1 MKNKIK
7 RVCALLLAI
16 MMLMTT
22 LSANVFAGT
31 IFTGTKED
39 TIYLSWQYYEYDK
52 TNKSYTAVSALEE
65 GKTYAARLMFHNN
78 PADEEQTIVGASLHT
93 EYDVEVV
100 NIPDAGEATKRSV
113 FCKLAASFTPNN
125 DGNGL
130 LIATYATADGF
141 WDDGDI
147 VTDGYFFEARF
158 TAKKAATSEELKT
171 LFKVSNESRMFDVN
185 KRSFTIVECPAFVAR
200 VKDGAADFFPT
211 TTAAK
216 IAENLV
222 GEYIDENGNAT
233 AVSGITVT
241 LPATGLVEGKNVVTA
256 SYNGYT
262 CDVTI
267 TVKPDTMTGI
277 SITHEPNMSYNS
289 GDKLN
294 LTGLVV
300 SAQYASGNTVE
311 LGSGVYATDPAK
323 NTELTVAEHN
333 GKRITVTVGSF
344 TAETTGVLTVSPA
357 NISGASIEDVGP
369 FEYTGEQIKPEP
381 AVSLNGKELVKDTDY
396 TLSYDNN
403 TNVTT
408 EAKVIVTAA
417 GTEYTGSAEKTFE
430 ITKATG
436 KLTLKVNNE
445 ENAVTITYGDSITF
459 TDGNGIAIGGG
470 NPSDV
475 VIYYKTTD
483 ESTGTVYDSTS
494 TQLNVGAYTFW
505 AVRSADDNHE
515 AATSNEVV
523 VTIVPRTVTNP
534 ALTIEGFAKG
544 SRKSDLTFTN
554 VTANLETPTGYNC
567 YEGTEATG
575 NPDNAGNFKVGTTYS
590 IAITLHPAANYAF
603 DELDPGYL
611 TVTINGGEEQ
621 EAKIEKGPE
630 FNGVSE
636 YQAVVT
642 ATTADKDEPTLDL
655 KDLSATYGDKLLNLK
670 LDSCSASFNGQPVEG
685 TFAWADE
692 YNAETP
698 VGDAGEQT
706 FNVVFTPAQQE
717 VYATVTG
724 TVKVNVAKK
733 QITFTKSDYEWK
745 SINDDPYTLDDYK
758 AMCFQ
763 YDKNEH
769 GIEPTCTNND
779 ISDLVEFEV
788 SSNNKSTNVIAA
800 TVTAKVLLK
809 DKYAK
814 NYKFD
819 KDNTNIQSATLKV
832 LPIVVNYDGE
842 YAHSVEVCYT
852 TSSVDIPLSAF
863 GLPDEVLND
872 TNNKYW
878 MRTDAVVA
886 GDVDVISGTPTS
898 FDEANRTLTLNL
910 KSSLTKDDAGKT
922 ASVTLGLK
930 VNNYETINPGVEEI
944 AGGEDKLFIL
954 KLTVKIIEKED
965 AGLEVFGIPKTMVYG
980 DTVRAGSPDGYYYT
994 VKKEGK
1000 NATFSAMI
1008 SDTAVV
1014 AFDDDEGLAAKGVG
1028 TATITCTYESDT
1040 TFATKTFT
1048 INVTPKGL
1056 TANVS
1061 HDPITYGDAAPT
1073 TGYSVEFEGLVNN
1086 NEIAEDAYTVDT
1098 EYTKGCKV
1106 DNYKFTCVL
1115 DTDKIKNYTIG
1126 NVTGELVVNPKS
1138 IAAPSVTI
1146 NNPTDKTYTGSPCVQ
1161 GVSVKDSEAKLTVDD
1176 ISVTYENNINV
1187 GTATIIYTG
1196 KNNYTGEI
1204 RKNFKITE
1212 ASITDDMIANIPSVT
1227 YDTKAHT
1234 PEVTVTFN
1242 GSKLT
1247 DADYTV
1253 SYSEDCINA
1262 GTATVTVTG
1271 KGNFTGTASKTFTI
1285 NKAGLT
1291 LNPCT
1296 ISELCT
1302 ETDLK
1307 TRTLPSDF
1315 FLAGETETGFSIKL
1329 TAVEGGDDIFAVAP
1343 AVVEGENKITFRLK
1357 NEVGA
1362 ATFTVTVTPV
1372 SGNYNGG
1379 SYALTISTHDRT
1391 DVSGSISFP
1400 DGSAV
1405 YTGTGIK
1412 YENATISGYSG
1423 TLRYGYTPN
1432 ASTGASLDASGLPLT
1447 VGTYTVAVTFNSD
1460 ASFGYKTATF
1470 TITKATPTGTPGYTK
1485 LETSGKTLADAKLT
1499 VGTIRPAGTIAWDLP
1514 LTTVLEDGKAY
1525 AWTFTPN
1532 DTHNYTILTGTLVP
1546 YVDDGMDYIPGVIGG
1561 NTGSFNFHDVSRLD
1575 YFYDAVKWAA
1585 ENGIASGTG
1594 RYTFSP
1600 NAVCTRAQTVTFL
1613 WRAAG
1618 SPLPRYRVCPFTDVQ
1633 PSDYYYNAVLWAVEQ
1648 GITTGLNATTF
1659 GPDVTVTRG
1668 QVATFL
1674 YRAASAAKPST
1685 FNPFTDVKTT
1695 AYNYN
1700 AILWAYDN
1708 RITTGTSDTTFSP
1721 DAYCTRAQIVTFLY
1735 RYYQGR

>member
-1 MKNKIK
+1 MKVRLK
-7 RVCALLLAI
+7 RVLALLLAAA
-16 MMLMTT
+16 MLASFCSVT
-22 LSANVFAGT
+22 VFAGEVAK
-31 IFTGTKED
+31 GTNGK
-39 TIYLSWQYYEYDK
+39 TIYLNWTYYSDK
-52 TNKSYTAVSALEE
+52 KVTNKVDSLEADTEYYARLGFSGNPIDQGALASICSFSLYGSFDTEKIEAESILSGDVTIQKNIIGNEFNLQWASPDGIINEDEELLAQGCLARICFKTKRAVS
-65 GKTYAARLMFHNN
+65 
-78 PADEEQTIVGASLHT
+78 
-93 EYDVEVV
+93 
-100 NIPDAGEATKRSV
+100 
-113 FCKLAASFTPNN
+113 
-125 DGNGL
+125 
-130 LIATYATADGF
+130 
-141 WDDGDI
+141 
-147 VTDGYFFEARF
+147 
-158 TAKKAATSEELKT
+158 SEELHG
-171 LFKVSNESRMFDVN
+171 LFKVNAKLSSGEETNIGDGVIGNPRL
-185 KRSFTIVECPAFVAR
+185 FTIVECPAFVAR
-200 VKDGAADFFPT
+200 LADNAPDFFPT
-211 TTAAK
+211 TTAEK

-233 AVSGITVT
+233 AVSGFTVT
-241 LPATGLVEGKNVVTA
+241 LPAAGLVEGENVVTA

-300 SAQYASGNTVE
+300 SAQYASGDTVE

-333 GKRITVTVGSF
+333 GKHITVKVGSF
-344 TAETTGVLTVSPA
+344 TAETIGTLTVNPA
-357 NISGASIEDVGP
+357 DISGASIEDVGP

-408 EAKVIVTAA
+408 EAKVIVNAA
-417 GTEYTGSAEKTFE
+417 GTEYTGSAEKNFE
-430 ITKATG
+430 IKKATG
-436 KLTLKVNNE
+436 KLTLKVNNK
-445 ENAVTITYGDSITF
+445 ENAVTITYGDSIMF

-470 NPSDV
+470 NPSNV

-523 VTIVPRTVTNP
+523 VTIVPRPIANPTATITN
-534 ALTIEGFAKG
+534 FVKG
-544 SRKSDLTFTN
+544 QRIFDLKVETTTPGLN
-554 VTANLETPTGYNC
+554 VNYTC
-567 YEGTEATG
+567 YEGTDTSGIPLGSSEKFKADTFYTIVISLEAATNYVIDNTQTLSVTVNDGVAQQAAITPSMFAGAYEASVTVQTAGKDTLAVLLTPGTTPKAHYGMKLSDLSFTG
-575 NPDNAGNFKVGTTYS
+575 GTVIVAGDASKTPVDGRFEWVNPNEDVGDPTVYDGTPEPYGRAFAAKFVPTDSENYAELSLNVRVPVHKATISIYDIKDWDYTVAFQYDGNEHKVELVIPEDLQGRIKVEYENNTATDVGTRTATATISALDDVHYAIYESVTTRKLDWAIVKGDLTPTDAEKSVLFGTKEVTVTPADFGLTQDGIKIEVTHAGNS
-590 IAITLHPAANYAF
+590 LITGYLPSDDMRSVTFMLRDTDKTDAANNAS
-603 DELDPGYL
+603 D
-611 TVTINGGEEQ
+611 
-621 EAKIEKGPE
+621 
-630 FNGVSE
+630 
-636 YQAVVT
+636 T
-642 ATTADKDEPTLDL
+642 ATLKFSSANYNEASGTLTIKIIDKNTDADTLKIDV
-655 KDLSATYGDKLLNLK
+655 
-670 LDSCSASFNGQPVEG
+670 P
-685 TFAWADE
+685 
-692 YNAETP
+692 
-698 VGDAGEQT
+698 
-706 FNVVFTPAQQE
+706 
-717 VYATVTG
+717 ATVT
-724 TVKVNVAKK
+724 
-733 QITFTKSDYEWK
+733 
-745 SINDDPYTLDDYK
+745 
-758 AMCFQ
+758 
-763 YDKNEH
+763 
-769 GIEPTCTNND
+769 
-779 ISDLVEFEV
+779 
-788 SSNNKSTNVIAA
+788 
-800 TVTAKVLLK
+800 
-809 DKYAK
+809 
-814 NYKFD
+814 
-819 KDNTNIQSATLKV
+819 
-832 LPIVVNYDGE
+832 
-842 YAHSVEVCYT
+842 
-852 TSSVDIPLSAF
+852 
-863 GLPDEVLND
+863 
-872 TNNKYW
+872 
-878 MRTDAVVA
+878 
-886 GDVDVISGTPTS
+886 
-898 FDEANRTLTLNL
+898 
-910 KSSLTKDDAGKT
+910 
-922 ASVTLGLK
+922 
-930 VNNYETINPGVEEI
+930 
-944 AGGEDKLFIL
+944 
-954 KLTVKIIEKED
+954 
-965 AGLEVFGIPKTMVYG
+965 YG
-980 DTVRAGSPDGYYYT
+980 DTVTPSVGESKPAGAGNVTFKFFDEDNHEVLTTAQPFDAGTYKVTASCESESTIYT
-994 VKKEGK
+994 AE
-1000 NATFSAMI
+1000 ATFTVEPREIEAK
-1008 SDTAVV
+1008 DV
-1014 AFDDDEGLAAKGVG
+1014 AFDKELTYTGNELTQTVTVTVNGKTLTVG
-1028 TATITCTYESDT
+1028 TDYTVSDLTGTEPGSYPVTVAGTGNYTGTVTKSFEIAKADISSAEITYDAGPYGYTGKEWKPEVAVSFNDAALTADTDYTVSYENNINAGTAKIIITGIGDHFTGST
-1040 TFATKTFT
+1040 EKTFT
-1048 INVTPKGL
+1048 INSAEISGCTF
-1056 TANVS
+1056 A
-1061 HDPITYGDAAPT
+1061 PIAD
-1073 TGYSVEFEGLVNN
+1073 
-1086 NEIAEDAYTVDT
+1086 
-1098 EYTKGCKV
+1098 
-1106 DNYKFTCVL
+1106 
-1115 DTDKIKNYTIG
+1115 
-1126 NVTGELVVNPKS
+1126 
-1138 IAAPSVTI
+1138 
-1146 NNPTDKTYTGSPCVQ
+1146 
-1161 GVSVKDSEAKLTVDD
+1161 
-1176 ISVTYENNINV
+1176 VTYN
-1187 GTATIIYTG
+1187 
-1196 KNNYTGEI
+1196 
-1204 RKNFKITE
+1204 
-1212 ASITDDMIANIPSVT
+1212 
-1227 YDTKAHT
+1227 TKAHT
-1234 PEVTVTFN
+1234 PEVTVAISGRTLEAD
-1242 GSKLT
+1242 K
-1247 DADYTV
+1247 DYTV
-1253 SYSEDCINA
+1253 SYASNINA

-1485 LETSGKTLADAKLT
+1485 LESSGKTLADAKLT

-1525 AWTFTPN
+1525 AWTFTPA
-1532 DTHNYTILTGTLVP
+1532 DTHNYTILTGTLIP

>member
-100 NIPDAGEATKRSV
+100 NIPDAGEATKQSV

-611 TVTINGGEEQ
+611 TVTINGEEQ
-621 EAKIEKGPE
+621 KAKIEKGPE

-832 LPIVVNYDGE
+832 LPIVVEGTGE

-898 FDEANRTLTLNL
+898 FVEATRTLTLNL
-910 KSSLTKDDAGKT
+910 ASLTKDDAGKT

-930 VNNYETINPGVEEI
+930 VNNYETTNTGVEEI
-944 AGGEDKLFIL
+944 AGGEEKLFIL

-1061 HDPITYGDAAPT
+1061 HDPIIYGDAAPT

-1086 NEIAEDAYTVDT
+1086 DEIAEDAYTVDT

-1146 NNPTDKTYTGSPCVQ
+1146 NDPTDKTYTGSPCVQ

-1227 YDTKAHT
+1227 YNTKPHT
-1234 PEVTVTFN
+1234 PEVTVTFE
-1242 GSKLT
+1242 GSPLEAGK
-1247 DADYTV
+1247 DYDVAYTNNI
-1253 SYSEDCINA
+1253 YA

-1271 KGNFTGTASKTFTI
+1271 KGNFTGTASKNFAIAQAYLSVENQTVTHFR
-1285 NKAGLT
+1285 
-1291 LNPCT
+1291 
-1296 ISELCT
+1296 T
-1302 ETDLK
+1302 ETDAK
-1307 TRTLPSDF
+1307 SYAVPADM
-1315 FLAGETETGFSIKL
+1315 FLADEKETGFTI
-1329 TAVEGGDDIFAVAP
+1329 TVTDYDGDEIFTTAP
-1343 AVVEGENKITFRLK
+1343 AVNGTNVNYQLNGTVGTAFVEVKVKPDSSNYANASFTLTFVVNDKEN
-1357 NEVGA
+1357 
-1362 ATFTVTVTPV
+1362 
-1372 SGNYNGG
+1372 
-1379 SYALTISTHDRT
+1379 
-1391 DVSGSISFP
+1391 VSGSISFP

-1525 AWTFTPN
+1525 AWTFTPA

-1618 SPLPRYRVCPFTDVQ
+1618 SPLPRYRVCPFTDVK

-1695 AYNYN
+1695 AYNYD

>member
-1 MKNKIK
+1 
-7 RVCALLLAI
+7 
-16 MMLMTT
+16 MMLMST
-22 LSANVFAGT
+22 LSLNVFAGSV
-31 IFTGTKED
+31 IPGTKDEK
-39 TIYLSWQYYEYDK
+39 IHLGWKYFEYDED
-52 TNKSYTAVSALEE
+52 NEAAGAAVQALEA
-65 GKTYAARLMFHNN
+65 GKTYCVRLAFFDN
-78 PADEEQTIVGASLHT
+78 PSDENSTVTGATISVR
-93 EYDVEVV
+93 YDAEAV
-100 NIPDAGEATKRSV
+100 NIPDTGEATVNSV
-113 FCKLAASFTPNN
+113 FYEYQGTFIPNN

-130 LIATYATADGF
+130 LTITLATTSGIRTNRGKLVTAGN
-141 WDDGDI
+141 
-147 VTDGYFFEARF
+147 FFEAVF
-158 TAKKAATSEELKT
+158 EAKKTVTEDELKT
-171 LFKVSNESRMFDVN
+171 LFHLGSETNMIFDVN
-185 KRSFTIVECPAFVAR
+185 EKDFTIVECPAFTAR
-200 VKDGAADFFPT
+200 VKDGAADFFP

-222 GEYIDENGNAT
+222 GEYIDENGNVT
-233 AVSGITVT
+233 AVSDFTVT
-241 LPATGLVEGKNVVTA
+241 LPAAGLVKGENVVKV

-300 SAQYASGNTVE
+300 SAQYASGDTVE

-333 GKRITVTVGSF
+333 GKHITVKVGSF
-344 TAETTGVLTVSPA
+344 TAETTGVLTVRPA
-357 NISGASIEDVGP
+357 DISGASIAAVGP
-369 FEYTGEQIKPEP
+369 FEYDNGNEIKPTP
-381 AVSLNGKELVKDTDY
+381 AITLGEKTLENGVDY
-396 TLSYDNN
+396 DLSYENN
-403 TNVTT
+403 INVGTATLTATGKGEYQGTVSTT
-408 EAKVIVTAA
+408 
-417 GTEYTGSAEKTFE
+417 FQ

-436 KLTLKVNNE
+436 NLTLKVNNE
-445 ENAVTITYGDSITF
+445 ESAVTITYGSAMTF
-459 TDGNGIAIGGG
+459 TDGNGMVVGVTK
-470 NPSDV
+470 PSDI
-475 VIYYKTTD
+475 VIHYKTD
-483 ESTGTVYDSTS
+483 GIDDAVYEISS
-494 TQLNVGAYTFW
+494 GRLNVGTYTFW
-505 AVRSADDNHE
+505 LTRSADDNHE

-523 VTIVPRTVTNP
+523 VTIVPRPIANPTATITN
-534 ALTIEGFAKG
+534 FVKG
-544 SRKSDLTFTN
+544 QRIFDLKVETTTPGLN
-554 VTANLETPTGYNC
+554 VNYTC
-567 YEGTEATG
+567 YEGTDTSGSPLGSSEKFKTDTFYTIVISLEAATNYVIDNTQTLSVTVNDGAVQQAAITPSLFAGAYEASVTVQTAGKDTLAVLLTPGTTPNAHYGMKLSDLSFTGGTVIVAGDANKTPVDGRFEWVNPNEDVG
-575 NPDNAGNFKVGTTYS
+575 NPTVYTGTSEPYGRAFAAKFVPTDSENYAELSLNVRVHVHKATISISGINSWNYTEAFKYDGTVHTVELVIPEDLQGKIKVDYENNTATDVNTYKAAATISAVDDAHYAIYESVTTRELDWAIVKGDLAPTDAEKSVLFGTKEVTVTPADFGLTQDGIKIEVTHAGNS
-590 IAITLHPAANYAF
+590 LITGYLPSDDMRSVTFMLRDTDKTDAANNAS
-603 DELDPGYL
+603 D
-611 TVTINGGEEQ
+611 
-621 EAKIEKGPE
+621 
-630 FNGVSE
+630 
-636 YQAVVT
+636 T
-642 ATTADKDEPTLDL
+642 ATLKFSSANYNETSGNTLTIKIINKRTDTEKL
-655 KDLSATYGDKLLNLK
+655 QIDVPATVTYGD
-670 LDSCSASFNGQPVEG
+670 
-685 TFAWADE
+685 
-692 YNAETP
+692 
-698 VGDAGEQT
+698 
-706 FNVVFTPAQQE
+706 
-717 VYATVTG
+717 TVTPSVG
-724 TVKVNVAKK
+724 ESKPAGAGDV
-733 QITFTKSDYEWK
+733 TFK
-745 SINDDPYTLDDYK
+745 
-758 AMCFQ
+758 F
-763 YDKNEH
+763 
-769 GIEPTCTNND
+769 
-779 ISDLVEFEV
+779 
-788 SSNNKSTNVIAA
+788 
-800 TVTAKVLLK
+800 
-809 DKYAK
+809 
-814 NYKFD
+814 FD
-819 KDNTNIQSATLKV
+819 KDN
-832 LPIVVNYDGE
+832 
-842 YAHSVEVCYT
+842 H
-852 TSSVDIPLSAF
+852 
-863 GLPDEVLND
+863 EVL
-872 TNNKYW
+872 T
-878 MRTDAVVA
+878 TAQ
-886 GDVDVISGTPTS
+886 P
-898 FDEANRTLTLNL
+898 F
-910 KSSLTKDDAGKT
+910 DAGTYKVT
-922 ASVTLGLK
+922 ASC
-930 VNNYETINPGVEEI
+930 ESESTI
-944 AGGEDKLFIL
+944 
-954 KLTVKIIEKED
+954 
-965 AGLEVFGIPKTMVYG
+965 
-980 DTVRAGSPDGYYYT
+980 YT
-994 VKKEGK
+994 AE
-1000 NATFSAMI
+1000 ATFTVEPREIEAK
-1008 SDTAVV
+1008 DV
-1014 AFDDDEGLAAKGVG
+1014 AFDK
-1028 TATITCTYESDT
+1028 
-1040 TFATKTFT
+1040 
-1048 INVTPKGL
+1048 
-1056 TANVS
+1056 
-1061 HDPITYGDAAPT
+1061 
-1073 TGYSVEFEGLVNN
+1073 
-1086 NEIAEDAYTVDT
+1086 
-1098 EYTKGCKV
+1098 
-1106 DNYKFTCVL
+1106 
-1115 DTDKIKNYTIG
+1115 
-1126 NVTGELVVNPKS
+1126 EL
-1138 IAAPSVTI
+1138 
-1146 NNPTDKTYTGSPCVQ
+1146 TYTGNELTQTVTVTVN
-1161 GVSVKDSEAKLTVDD
+1161 GKTLTVGTDYTVSDLTGTEPGSYPVTVAGTGNYTGTVTKSFEIAKAD
-1176 ISVTYENNINV
+1176 ISSAEITYDA
-1187 GTATIIYTG
+1187 GPYGYTG
-1196 KNNYTGEI
+1196 KEW
-1204 RKNFKITE
+1204 K
-1212 ASITDDMIANIPSVT
+1212 
-1227 YDTKAHT
+1227 
-1234 PEVTVTFN
+1234 PEVAVSFN
-1242 GSKLT
+1242 VAALT
-1247 DADYTV
+1247 ADTDYTV
-1253 SYSEDCINA
+1253 SYENNINA

-1412 YENATISGYSG
+1412 YENATISGHSG

-1648 GITTGLNATTF
+1648 GITTGLNVTTF

-1674 YRAASAAKPST
+1674 YRAASAAKPNT
-1685 FNPFTDVKTT
+1685 FNPFADVKTT

>member
-1 MKNKIK
+1 
-7 RVCALLLAI
+7 
-16 MMLMTT
+16 
-22 LSANVFAGT
+22 
-31 IFTGTKED
+31 
-39 TIYLSWQYYEYDK
+39 
-52 TNKSYTAVSALEE
+52 
-65 GKTYAARLMFHNN
+65 
-78 PADEEQTIVGASLHT
+78 
-93 EYDVEVV
+93 
-100 NIPDAGEATKRSV
+100 
-113 FCKLAASFTPNN
+113 
-125 DGNGL
+125 
-130 LIATYATADGF
+130 
-141 WDDGDI
+141 
-147 VTDGYFFEARF
+147 
-158 TAKKAATSEELKT
+158 
-171 LFKVSNESRMFDVN
+171 MFDVN

-611 TVTINGGEEQ
+611 TVTINGEEQ
-621 EAKIEKGPE
+621 KAKIEKGPE

-832 LPIVVNYDGE
+832 LPIVVEGTGE

-898 FDEANRTLTLNL
+898 FVEATRTLTLNL
-910 KSSLTKDDAGKT
+910 ASLTKDDAGKT

-930 VNNYETINPGVEEI
+930 VNNYETTNTGVEEI
-944 AGGEDKLFIL
+944 AGGEEKLFIL

-1061 HDPITYGDAAPT
+1061 HDPIIYGDAAPT

-1086 NEIAEDAYTVDT
+1086 DEIAEDAYTVDT

-1146 NNPTDKTYTGSPCVQ
+1146 NDPTDKTYTGSPCVQ

-1227 YDTKAHT
+1227 YNTKPHT
-1234 PEVTVTFN
+1234 PEVTVTFE
-1242 GSKLT
+1242 GSPLEAGK
-1247 DADYTV
+1247 DYDVAYTNNI
-1253 SYSEDCINA
+1253 YA

-1271 KGNFTGTASKTFTI
+1271 KGNFTGTASKNFAIAQAYLSVENQTVTHFR
-1285 NKAGLT
+1285 
-1291 LNPCT
+1291 
-1296 ISELCT
+1296 T
-1302 ETDLK
+1302 ETDAK
-1307 TRTLPSDF
+1307 SYAVPADM
-1315 FLAGETETGFSIKL
+1315 FLADEKETGFTI
-1329 TAVEGGDDIFAVAP
+1329 TVTDYDGDEIFTTAP
-1343 AVVEGENKITFRLK
+1343 AVNGTNVNYQLNGTVGTAFVEVKVKPDSSNYANASFTLTFVVNDKEN
-1357 NEVGA
+1357 
-1362 ATFTVTVTPV
+1362 
-1372 SGNYNGG
+1372 
-1379 SYALTISTHDRT
+1379 
-1391 DVSGSISFP
+1391 VSGSISFP

-1525 AWTFTPN
+1525 AWTFTPA

-1618 SPLPRYRVCPFTDVQ
+1618 SPLPRYRVCPFTDVK

-1695 AYNYN
+1695 AYNYD

>member
-1 MKNKIK
+1 
-7 RVCALLLAI
+7 
-16 MMLMTT
+16 MMLMST
-22 LSANVFAGT
+22 LSLNVFAGSV
-31 IFTGTKED
+31 IPGTKDEK
-39 TIYLSWQYYEYDK
+39 IHLGWKYFEYDED
-52 TNKSYTAVSALEE
+52 NEAAGAAVQALEA
-65 GKTYAARLMFHNN
+65 GKTYCVRLAFFDN
-78 PADEEQTIVGASLHT
+78 PSDENSTVTGATISVR
-93 EYDVEVV
+93 YDAEAV
-100 NIPDAGEATKRSV
+100 NIPDTGEATVNSV
-113 FCKLAASFTPNN
+113 FYEYQGTFIPNN

-130 LIATYATADGF
+130 LTITLATTSGIRTNRGKLVTAGN
-141 WDDGDI
+141 
-147 VTDGYFFEARF
+147 FFEAVF
-158 TAKKAATSEELKT
+158 EAKKTVTEDELKT
-171 LFKVSNESRMFDVN
+171 LFHLGSETNMIFDVN
-185 KRSFTIVECPAFVAR
+185 EKDFTIVECPAFTAR

-445 ENAVTITYGDSITF
+445 ENAVTITYGNSITF

-523 VTIVPRTVTNP
+523 VTIVSRPITNP
-534 ALTIEGFAKG
+534 VVTITNFVKGEKAFDLDVDTTTPGLRVGYSCYDPDGNRLGSTDKFKADTTYTIEIGLEAYENYVIDTTQK
-544 SRKSDLTFTN
+544 LT
-554 VTANLETPTGYNC
+554 Y
-567 YEGTEATG
+567 
-575 NPDNAGNFKVGTTYS
+575 
-590 IAITLHPAANYAF
+590 
-603 DELDPGYL
+603 
-611 TVTINGGEEQ
+611 TINGGESLTADIVEG
-621 EAKIEKGPE
+621 IPV
-630 FNGVSE
+630 NGVTT
-636 YQAVVT
+636 YKAVVT
-642 ATTADKDEPTLDL
+642 ATTAGKDTLAVL
-655 KDLSATYGDKLLNLK
+655 LTPGTTPNAHYGMKLSDLS
-670 LDSCSASFNGQPVEG
+670 
-685 TFAWADE
+685 
-692 YNAETP
+692 
-698 VGDAGEQT
+698 
-706 FNVVFTPAQQE
+706 FTG
-717 VYATVTG
+717 G
-724 TVKVNVAKK
+724 TV
-733 QITFTKSDYEWK
+733 I
-745 SINDDPYTLDDYK
+745 
-758 AMCFQ
+758 
-763 YDKNEH
+763 
-769 GIEPTCTNND
+769 
-779 ISDLVEFEV
+779 
-788 SSNNKSTNVIAA
+788 
-800 TVTAKVLLK
+800 
-809 DKYAK
+809 
-814 NYKFD
+814 
-819 KDNTNIQSATLKV
+819 
-832 LPIVVNYDGE
+832 
-842 YAHSVEVCYT
+842 
-852 TSSVDIPLSAF
+852 
-863 GLPDEVLND
+863 
-872 TNNKYW
+872 
-878 MRTDAVVA
+878 VA
-886 GDVDVISGTPTS
+886 GDVSKTPVDGHFEWVNPNEDVGDPTVYDGTPEPYGRAFAAKFVPTDSENYAELSLNVRVPVHKATISIDDIKDWDYTEAFQYDGTEHKVELVIPADLQGKIKVDYENNTATDVNTYKAAATISAVDDAHYAIYESVTTRELDWAIVKGDLAPTDAEKSVLFGTKEVTVTPADFGLTQDGIKIEVTHAGNSLITGYLPSDDMRSVTFMLRDTDKTDAANNASDTATLKFSSANYNETS
-898 FDEANRTLTLNL
+898 GNTLT
-910 KSSLTKDDAGKT
+910 
-922 ASVTLGLK
+922 
-930 VNNYETINPGVEEI
+930 I
-944 AGGEDKLFIL
+944 
-954 KLTVKIIEKED
+954 KIINKRTDTEKLQID
-965 AGLEVFGIPKTMVYG
+965 VPATVTYG
-980 DTVRAGSPDGYYYT
+980 DTVTPSVGESKPAGAGDVTFKFFDEDNHEVLTTAQPFDAGTYKVTASCESESTIYT
-994 VKKEGK
+994 AE
-1000 NATFSAMI
+1000 ATFTVEPREIEAK
-1008 SDTAVV
+1008 DV
-1014 AFDDDEGLAAKGVG
+1014 AFDKELTYTGNELTQTVTVTVNGKTLTVG
-1028 TATITCTYESDT
+1028 TDYTVSDLTGTEPGSYPVTVAGTGNYTGTVTKSFEIAKADISSAEITYDAGPYGYTGKEWKPEVAVSFNVAALTADTDYTVSYENNINAGTAKIIITGIGDHFTGST
-1040 TFATKTFT
+1040 EKTFT
-1048 INVTPKGL
+1048 INSAEISGCTFAPIADVTYNTKAQTPAVTVANSGRIL
-1056 TANVS
+1056 TADDYDVK
-1061 HDPITYGDAAPT
+1061 
-1073 TGYSVEFEGLVNN
+1073 
-1086 NEIAEDAYTVDT
+1086 YT
-1098 EYTKGCKV
+1098 
-1106 DNYKFTCVL
+1106 DN
-1115 DTDKIKNYTIG
+1115 
-1126 NVTGELVVNPKS
+1126 
-1138 IAAPSVTI
+1138 
-1146 NNPTDKTYTGSPCVQ
+1146 
-1161 GVSVKDSEAKLTVDD
+1161 
-1176 ISVTYENNINV
+1176 
-1187 GTATIIYTG
+1187 
-1196 KNNYTGEI
+1196 
-1204 RKNFKITE
+1204 
-1212 ASITDDMIANIPSVT
+1212 
-1227 YDTKAHT
+1227 
-1234 PEVTVTFN
+1234 
-1242 GSKLT
+1242 
-1247 DADYTV
+1247 
-1253 SYSEDCINA
+1253 INA

-1561 NTGSFNFHDVSRLD
+1561 NTGSFNFHDVSRFD

-1633 PSDYYYNAVLWAVEQ
+1633 PNDYYYNAVLWAVEQ

-1674 YRAASAAKPST
+1674 YRAASAAKPNT
-1685 FNPFTDVKTT
+1685 FSPFTDVKTT

>member
-1 MKNKIK
+1 
-7 RVCALLLAI
+7 

-611 TVTINGGEEQ
+611 TVTINGEEQ
-621 EAKIEKGPE
+621 KAKIEKGPE

-832 LPIVVNYDGE
+832 LPIVVEGTGE

-852 TSSVDIPLSAF
+852 TSSVDIPLSEF

-954 KLTVKIIEKED
+954 KLNVKIIEKED

-1014 AFDDDEGLAAKGVG
+1014 AFDNDEGLAAKGVG

-1048 INVTPKGL
+1048 INVTPKPL
-1056 TANVS
+1056 TATVS
-1061 HDPITYGDAAPT
+1061 HAPIIYGDAAPT

-1086 NEIAEDAYTVDT
+1086 DEIAEDAYTVDT

-1146 NNPTDKTYTGSPCVQ
+1146 NDPTDKTYTGSPCVQ
-1161 GVSVKDSEAKLTVDD
+1161 GVSVKDSEAKLTFDD

-1227 YDTKAHT
+1227 YNTRAHT
-1234 PEVTVTFN
+1234 PDVTVTFE
-1242 GSKLT
+1242 GSTLEAGK
-1247 DADYTV
+1247 DYDVAYTNN
-1253 SYSEDCINA
+1253 INA

-1343 AVVEGENKITFRLK
+1343 AVVEGENKITFKLK

-1485 LETSGKTLADAKLT
+1485 LESSGKTLADAKLT

-1525 AWTFTPN
+1525 AWTFTPA

-1674 YRAASAAKPST
+1674 YRAASAAKPNT
-1685 FNPFTDVKTT
+1685 FNPFADVKTT

>member
-1 MKNKIK
+1 MKLNFK
-7 RVCALLLAI
+7 RFCALALAAA
-16 MMLMTT
+16 ML
-22 LSANVFAGT
+22 LSASCITVFAKQILTGNSGT
-31 IFTGTKED
+31 TAYLGWTYYSDTAQSNVVTELKAGETYYVNLNFYNNPTVKED
-39 TIYLSWQYYEYDK
+39 SIQNFTLFFTPDPEEVSVERIVPRDVPGLQNNIDNGVVKLAFANTEGISKTVGLDTVILQSGIIATFFVKANKDISSTKGLLSIDVDRAVM
-52 TNKSYTAVSALEE
+52 TNGHVDAESKHMSVVEIPHF
-65 GKTYAARLMFHNN
+65 AARL
-78 PADEEQTIVGASLHT
+78 ADNA
-93 EYDVEVV
+93 
-100 NIPDAGEATKRSV
+100 P
-113 FCKLAASFTPNN
+113 
-125 DGNGL
+125 
-130 LIATYATADGF
+130 
-141 WDDGDI
+141 
-147 VTDGYFFEARF
+147 
-158 TAKKAATSEELKT
+158 
-171 LFKVSNESRMFDVN
+171 
-185 KRSFTIVECPAFVAR
+185 
-200 VKDGAADFFPT
+200 DFFPT
-211 TTAAK
+211 TTAEK

-233 AVSGITVT
+233 AVSGFTVT
-241 LPATGLVEGKNVVTA
+241 LPATGLVEGENVVTA

-277 SITHEPNMSYNS
+277 SITQEPNMSYNS

-300 SAQYASGNTVE
+300 SAQYASGDTVE

-333 GKRITVTVGSF
+333 GKHITVKVGSF
-344 TAETTGVLTVSPA
+344 TAETIGTLTVNPA
-357 NISGASIEDVGP
+357 DISGASIEDVGP

-445 ENAVTITYGDSITF
+445 ENAVTITYGDSIMF
-459 TDGNGIAIGGG
+459 TDGNGIAIGGV

-494 TQLNVGAYTFW
+494 TQLNVGTYTFW
-505 AVRSADDNHE
+505 AVRSADANHE

-523 VTIVPRTVTNP
+523 VTIDPRPIANPTATITN
-534 ALTIEGFAKG
+534 FVKG
-544 SRKSDLTFTN
+544 QRIFDLKVETTTPGLN
-554 VTANLETPTGYNC
+554 VNYTC
-567 YEGTEATG
+567 YEGTDTSGIPLGSSEKFKADTFYTIVISLEAATNYVIDNTQTLSVTVNDGVAQQAAITPSMFAGAYEASVTVQTAGKDTLAVLLTPGTTPNAHYGMKLSDLSFTGGTVIVAGDASRTPVDGHFEWVNPNEDVG
-575 NPDNAGNFKVGTTYS
+575 NPTVYDGTSEPYGRAFAAKFVPTDSENYAELSLNVRVHVHKATFSISGINSWDYTEAFQYDGNEHKVELVIPADLQGRIKVEYENNTATDVGTRTATATISALDDAHY
-590 IAITLHPAANYAF
+590 AIYESDCTRTLTWQINAATP
-603 DELDPGYL
+603 EGYTADIVKEVL
-611 TVTINGGEEQ
+611 VGDVQTITVTANDFNLPAGGRL
-621 EAKIEKGPE
+621 GSPTLVSDSTSLVTSWGLTS
-630 FNGVSE
+630 NDGVA
-636 YQAVVT
+636 YDLR
-642 ATTADKDEPTLDL
+642 ATTADDADTTEAKYLMVYRNRNYTDVTVTVTIKVIAKTADTETMKFTVADAVYGAGVSPVFTSLPAGVTADMVTV
-655 KDLSATYGDKLLNLK
+655 SYTGSEGTYTAATIAAAPVGDYTANAKYETS
-670 LDSCSASFNGQPVEG
+670 DTIYTASASF
-685 TFAWADE
+685 
-692 YNAETP
+692 
-698 VGDAGEQT
+698 
-706 FNVVFTPAQQE
+706 
-717 VYATVTG
+717 
-724 TVKVNVAKK
+724 
-733 QITFTKSDYEWK
+733 
-745 SINDDPYTLDDYK
+745 
-758 AMCFQ
+758 
-763 YDKNEH
+763 
-769 GIEPTCTNND
+769 
-779 ISDLVEFEV
+779 
-788 SSNNKSTNVIAA
+788 
-800 TVTAKVLLK
+800 
-809 DKYAK
+809 
-814 NYKFD
+814 
-819 KDNTNIQSATLKV
+819 
-832 LPIVVNYDGE
+832 
-842 YAHSVEVCYT
+842 
-852 TSSVDIPLSAF
+852 
-863 GLPDEVLND
+863 
-872 TNNKYW
+872 
-878 MRTDAVVA
+878 
-886 GDVDVISGTPTS
+886 
-898 FDEANRTLTLNL
+898 
-910 KSSLTKDDAGKT
+910 
-922 ASVTLGLK
+922 
-930 VNNYETINPGVEEI
+930 
-944 AGGEDKLFIL
+944 
-954 KLTVKIIEKED
+954 KI
-965 AGLEVFGIPKTMVYG
+965 
-980 DTVRAGSPDGYYYT
+980 
-994 VKKEGK
+994 
-1000 NATFSAMI
+1000 
-1008 SDTAVV
+1008 
-1014 AFDDDEGLAAKGVG
+1014 
-1028 TATITCTYESDT
+1028 
-1040 TFATKTFT
+1040 
-1048 INVTPKGL
+1048 TPKGL
-1056 TANVS
+1056 TVSVS
-1061 HDPITYGDAAPT
+1061 HDPITYGDAAPEN
-1073 TGYSVEFEGLVNN
+1073 GYKVTIEGLVNG
-1086 NEIAEDAYTVDT
+1086 EEVTYTVGT
-1098 EYTKGCKV
+1098 EYKKGDKV
-1106 DNYKFTCVL
+1106 GNYKFTFELNTAV
-1115 DTDKIKNYTIG
+1115 KNYKIDT
-1126 NVTGELVVNPKS
+1126 VTGALVVNPKS

-1227 YDTKAHT
+1227 YNTRAHT
-1234 PEVTVTFN
+1234 PDVTVTFN
-1242 GSKLT
+1242 GSTLEAGK
-1247 DADYTV
+1247 DYGVAYTNN
-1253 SYSEDCINA
+1253 INA

-1271 KGNFTGTASKTFTI
+1271 KGNFTGTASKDFAIVQAYLSVENQTVTHFR
-1285 NKAGLT
+1285 
-1291 LNPCT
+1291 
-1296 ISELCT
+1296 T
-1302 ETDLK
+1302 ETDAK
-1307 TRTLPSDF
+1307 SYAVPADM
-1315 FLAGETETGFSIKL
+1315 FLADEKETGFTI
-1329 TAVEGGDDIFAVAP
+1329 TVTDYAGDEIFTTAP
-1343 AVVEGENKITFRLK
+1343 AVDGTNVNYQLNGTVGTAFVEVKVKPDSSNYANASFTLTFVVNDKEN
-1357 NEVGA
+1357 
-1362 ATFTVTVTPV
+1362 
-1372 SGNYNGG
+1372 
-1379 SYALTISTHDRT
+1379 
-1391 DVSGSISFP
+1391 VSGSISFP

-1412 YENATISGYSG
+1412 YENATISGHSG

-1618 SPLPRYRVCPFTDVQ
+1618 SPLPRYRVCPFTDVN
-1633 PSDYYYNAVLWAVEQ
+1633 PRDYYYDAVLWAVEQ

-1674 YRAASAAKPST
+1674 YRAASAAKPNT
-1685 FNPFTDVKTT
+1685 FSPFTDVKTT
-1695 AYNYN
+1695 AYNYD

>member
-1 MKNKIK
+1 
-7 RVCALLLAI
+7 
-16 MMLMTT
+16 MMLMST
-22 LSANVFAGT
+22 LSLNVFAGSV
-31 IFTGTKED
+31 IPGTKDEK
-39 TIYLSWQYYEYDK
+39 IHLGWKYFEYDED
-52 TNKSYTAVSALEE
+52 NEAAGAAVQALEA
-65 GKTYAARLMFHNN
+65 GKTYCVRLAFFDN
-78 PADEEQTIVGASLHT
+78 PSDENSTVTGATISVR
-93 EYDVEVV
+93 YDAEAV
-100 NIPDAGEATKRSV
+100 NIPDTGEATVNSV
-113 FCKLAASFTPNN
+113 FYEYQGTFIPNN

-130 LIATYATADGF
+130 LTITLATTSGIRTNRGKLVTAGN
-141 WDDGDI
+141 
-147 VTDGYFFEARF
+147 FFEAVF
-158 TAKKAATSEELKT
+158 EAKKTVTEDELKT
-171 LFKVSNESRMFDVN
+171 LFHLGSETNMIFDVN
-185 KRSFTIVECPAFVAR
+185 EKDFTIVECPAFTAR

-233 AVSGITVT
+233 AVSDFTVT

-445 ENAVTITYGDSITF
+445 ENAVTITYGDSIMF

-470 NPSDV
+470 NPSNV

-505 AVRSADDNHE
+505 AVRSADANHE

-523 VTIVPRTVTNP
+523 VTIDPRPIANPTATITN
-534 ALTIEGFAKG
+534 FVKG
-544 SRKSDLTFTN
+544 QRIFDLKVETTTPGLN
-554 VTANLETPTGYNC
+554 VNYTC
-567 YEGTEATG
+567 YEGTDTSG
-575 NPDNAGNFKVGTTYS
+575 NPLGSSEKFKADTFYTIVISLEAATNYVIDNTQTLSVTVNDGAVQQAAITPSMFAGAYEASVTVQTAGKDTLAVLLTPGTTPNAHYGMKLSDLSFTGGTVIVAGDASRTPVDGHFEWVNPNEDVGDPTVYDGTSEPYGRAFAAKFVPTDSENYAELSLNVRVHVHKATFSISGINSWDYTEAFQYDGNEHKVELVIPADLQGRIKVEYENNTATDVNTYKAAATISAADDAHYAIYESVTTRGLDWAIVKGDLAPTDAEKSVLFGTKEVTVAPADFGLTQDGIKIEVTHAGNS
-590 IAITLHPAANYAF
+590 LITGYLPSDDMRSVTFMLRDTDKTDAANNAS
-603 DELDPGYL
+603 D
-611 TVTINGGEEQ
+611 
-621 EAKIEKGPE
+621 
-630 FNGVSE
+630 
-636 YQAVVT
+636 T
-642 ATTADKDEPTLDL
+642 ATLKFSSANYNEASGTLTIKIIDKNTDADTLKIDVP
-655 KDLSATYGDKLLNLK
+655 ATVTYGD
-670 LDSCSASFNGQPVEG
+670 
-685 TFAWADE
+685 
-692 YNAETP
+692 
-698 VGDAGEQT
+698 
-706 FNVVFTPAQQE
+706 
-717 VYATVTG
+717 TVTPSVG
-724 TVKVNVAKK
+724 ESKPAGAGDV
-733 QITFTKSDYEWK
+733 TFK
-745 SINDDPYTLDDYK
+745 
-758 AMCFQ
+758 F
-763 YDKNEH
+763 
-769 GIEPTCTNND
+769 
-779 ISDLVEFEV
+779 
-788 SSNNKSTNVIAA
+788 
-800 TVTAKVLLK
+800 
-809 DKYAK
+809 
-814 NYKFD
+814 FD
-819 KDNTNIQSATLKV
+819 KDN
-832 LPIVVNYDGE
+832 
-842 YAHSVEVCYT
+842 H
-852 TSSVDIPLSAF
+852 
-863 GLPDEVLND
+863 EVL
-872 TNNKYW
+872 T
-878 MRTDAVVA
+878 TAQ
-886 GDVDVISGTPTS
+886 P
-898 FDEANRTLTLNL
+898 F
-910 KSSLTKDDAGKT
+910 DAGTYKVT
-922 ASVTLGLK
+922 ASC
-930 VNNYETINPGVEEI
+930 ESESTI
-944 AGGEDKLFIL
+944 
-954 KLTVKIIEKED
+954 
-965 AGLEVFGIPKTMVYG
+965 
-980 DTVRAGSPDGYYYT
+980 YT
-994 VKKEGK
+994 AE
-1000 NATFSAMI
+1000 ATFTVEPREIEAK
-1008 SDTAVV
+1008 DV
-1014 AFDDDEGLAAKGVG
+1014 AFDKELTYTGNELTQTVTVTVNGKTLTVG
-1028 TATITCTYESDT
+1028 TDYTVSDLTGTEPGSYPVTVAGTGNYTGTVTKSFEIAKADISSAEITYDAGPYGYTGKEWKPEVAVSFNVAALTADTDYTVSYENNINAGTAKIIITGIGDHFTGST
-1040 TFATKTFT
+1040 EKTFT
-1048 INVTPKGL
+1048 INSAEISGCTF
-1056 TANVS
+1056 A
-1061 HDPITYGDAAPT
+1061 PIAD
-1073 TGYSVEFEGLVNN
+1073 
-1086 NEIAEDAYTVDT
+1086 
-1098 EYTKGCKV
+1098 
-1106 DNYKFTCVL
+1106 
-1115 DTDKIKNYTIG
+1115 
-1126 NVTGELVVNPKS
+1126 
-1138 IAAPSVTI
+1138 
-1146 NNPTDKTYTGSPCVQ
+1146 
-1161 GVSVKDSEAKLTVDD
+1161 
-1176 ISVTYENNINV
+1176 VTYN
-1187 GTATIIYTG
+1187 T
-1196 KNNYTGEI
+1196 
-1204 RKNFKITE
+1204 R
-1212 ASITDDMIANIPSVT
+1212 
-1227 YDTKAHT
+1227 AHT
-1234 PEVTVTFN
+1234 PEVTVAISGRTLEAD
-1242 GSKLT
+1242 K
-1247 DADYTV
+1247 DYTV
-1253 SYSEDCINA
+1253 SYASNINA

-1285 NKAGLT
+1285 NKVGLT

-1470 TITKATPTGTPGYTK
+1470 TITKATPTGTPGYT
-1485 LETSGKTLADAKLT
+1485 LIDTSGKTLADAKLT
-1499 VGTIRPAGTIAWDLP
+1499 VGTIRPVGTIAWDLP

-1525 AWTFTPN
+1525 AWTFTPA
-1532 DTHNYTILTGTLVP
+1532 DTHNYTILTGTLIP

>member
-1 MKNKIK
+1 MK
-7 RVCALLLAI
+7 RVVSLVLAI
-16 MMLMTT
+16 LMLVTVTAVPVSAAEKGTSLSLSVVPVTIENKSMTEVTDEGHEYTADSYFLVKVNLKNGATEQYIQGVQLSVNYDPDAVVPYRFNSSSGRVGYGIAPAGFAGNVESAITSEGTVQIGLMTSGWIYVDANETANIASFLFQVKSTAETSSYGFAINTEAETIIEALVDPDGTETAYIDCDYSEAKYDLAIKGAVPTLASVAVDKDEVGYASGDVIT
-22 LSANVFAGT
+22 LSAKSASGNDITGLVRFS
-31 IFTGTKED
+31 IKDYTGTGLEITGNQLTVSD
-39 TIYLSWQYYEYDK
+39 ENPANVGTYTVVATPDGTNCTLAEGASAPEATFTITSKKVTDPKVEITDFVK
-52 TNKSYTAVSALEE
+52 
-65 GKTYAARLMFHNN
+65 GKTYFDMHVNTTTPGLTVGCIAYEGEGIDQNN
-78 PADEEQTIVGASLHT
+78 QLKGGDVFKADTTYTIVITL
-93 EYDVEVV
+93 
-100 NIPDAGEATKRSV
+100 
-113 FCKLAASFTPNN
+113 
-125 DGNGL
+125 
-130 LIATYATADGF
+130 TANANYVID
-141 WDDGDI
+141 
-147 VTDGYFFEARF
+147 
-158 TAKKAATSEELKT
+158 
-171 LFKVSNESRMFDVN
+171 
-185 KRSFTIVECPAFVAR
+185 
-200 VKDGAADFFPT
+200 T
-211 TTAAK
+211 T
-216 IAENLV
+216 
-222 GEYIDENGNAT
+222 
-233 AVSGITVT
+233 
-241 LPATGLVEGKNVVTA
+241 
-256 SYNGYT
+256 
-262 CDVTI
+262 
-267 TVKPDTMTGI
+267 
-277 SITHEPNMSYNS
+277 
-289 GDKLN
+289 
-294 LTGLVV
+294 
-300 SAQYASGNTVE
+300 Q
-311 LGSGVYATDPAK
+311 
-323 NTELTVAEHN
+323 
-333 GKRITVTVGSF
+333 
-344 TAETTGVLTVSPA
+344 
-357 NISGASIEDVGP
+357 
-369 FEYTGEQIKPEP
+369 
-381 AVSLNGKELVKDTDY
+381 
-396 TLSYDNN
+396 
-403 TNVTT
+403 
-408 EAKVIVTAA
+408 
-417 GTEYTGSAEKTFE
+417 
-430 ITKATG
+430 
-436 KLTLKVNNE
+436 KLT
-445 ENAVTITYGDSITF
+445 Y
-459 TDGNGIAIGGG
+459 
-470 NPSDV
+470 
-475 VIYYKTTD
+475 
-483 ESTGTVYDSTS
+483 
-494 TQLNVGAYTFW
+494 
-505 AVRSADDNHE
+505 
-515 AATSNEVV
+515 
-523 VTIVPRTVTNP
+523 
-534 ALTIEGFAKG
+534 
-544 SRKSDLTFTN
+544 
-554 VTANLETPTGYNC
+554 
-567 YEGTEATG
+567 
-575 NPDNAGNFKVGTTYS
+575 
-590 IAITLHPAANYAF
+590 
-603 DELDPGYL
+603 
-611 TVTINGGEEQ
+611 TINGGEEQ

-706 FNVVFTPAQQE
+706 FDVVFTPTDKE

-724 TVKVNVAKK
+724 TVTVTVAQKEIEFK
-733 QITFTKSDYEWK
+733 TSDYEWK
-745 SINDDPYTLDDYK
+745 SINPDDTYTVDSYGR
-758 AMCFQ
+758 MCFQ
-763 YDKNEH
+763 YDGNEH
-769 GIEPTCTNND
+769 GIEPNCKND
-779 ISDLVEFEV
+779 DIRDLVEFEYV
-788 SSNNKSTNVIAA
+788 AQFTTNKSTNVIGS
-800 TVTAKVLLK
+800 TVKAQVLLK
-809 DKYAK
+809 NN

-819 KDNTNIQSATLKV
+819 KTSTVIKDGDWKV
-832 LPIVVNYDGE
+832 VPIVIDYAGE
-842 YAHSVEVCYT
+842 YTHSVDVCYT

-872 TNNKYW
+872 TNNKYL
-878 MRTDAVVA
+878 MRNEAVVVDE
-886 GDVDVISGTPTS
+886 GDVISGTPTA
-898 FDEANRTLTLNL
+898 FDDTTLTLTLNL

-930 VNNYETINPGVEEI
+930 VNNYETTNPGVEEI

-954 KLTVKIIEKED
+954 KLNVKIIEKEN
-965 AGLEVFGIPKTMVYG
+965 AGLTITGIPESLVYG
-980 DTVRAGSPDGYYYT
+980 ESAEWSYNVTKPGENGNISGSVTPAGILNNDPY
-994 VKKEGK
+994 KL
-1000 NATFSAMI
+1000 
-1008 SDTAVV
+1008 TAI
-1014 AFDDDEGLAAKGVG
+1014 GVG
-1028 TATITCTYESDT
+1028 EATVTITYSSDT
-1040 TFATKTFT
+1040 TYAQEKFT
-1048 INVTPKGL
+1048 ITVTPKPL
-1056 TANVS
+1056 TAAVS
-1061 HDPITYGDAAPT
+1061 HDPITYGDPT
-1073 TGYSVEFEGLVNN
+1073 PTEG
-1086 NEIAEDAYTVDT
+1086 YTVTFNGLLTGDVLADTDYTVGT
-1098 EYTKGCKV
+1098 EYKQGDPVGK
-1106 DNYKFTCVL
+1106 YAFTCVL
-1115 DTDKIKNYTIG
+1115 NSETVKNYKLDTV
-1126 NVTGELVVNPKS
+1126 NGELVVNKKELTDGDVTVTVLGETPVYDGSEKKPAVEVKYGETTL
-1138 IAAPSVTI
+1138 AAADYTVSYSNNVNAGVNTASVT
-1146 NNPTDKTYTGSPCVQ
+1146 
-1161 GVSVKDSEAKLTVDD
+1161 
-1176 ISVTYENNINV
+1176 VTSNDNSSYKF
-1187 GTATIIYTG
+1187 TAT
-1196 KNNYTGEI
+1196 
-1204 RKNFKITE
+1204 KNFTI
-1212 ASITDDMIANIPSVT
+1212 AQAPISGAMIANIPSVT
-1227 YDTKAHT
+1227 YNTRAHT
-1234 PEVTVTFN
+1234 PEVTVRFN

-1262 GTATVTVTG
+1262 GTVTVTVTG

-1470 TITKATPTGTPGYTK
+1470 TITKATPTGTPGYT
-1485 LETSGKTLADAKLT
+1485 LIETSGKTLADAKLT

-1525 AWTFTPN
+1525 AWTFTPA

-1618 SPLPRYRVCPFTDVQ
+1618 SPLPRYRVCPFTDVN
-1633 PSDYYYNAVLWAVEQ
+1633 PRDYYYDAVLWAVEQ

>member
-1 MKNKIK
+1 
-7 RVCALLLAI
+7 

-611 TVTINGGEEQ
+611 TVTINGEEQ
-621 EAKIEKGPE
+621 KAKIEKGPE

-832 LPIVVNYDGE
+832 LPIVVEGTGE

-898 FDEANRTLTLNL
+898 FVEATRTLTLNL
-910 KSSLTKDDAGKT
+910 ASLTKDDAGKT

-930 VNNYETINPGVEEI
+930 VNNYETTNTGVEEI
-944 AGGEDKLFIL
+944 AGGEEKLFIL

-1061 HDPITYGDAAPT
+1061 HDPIIYGDAAPT

-1086 NEIAEDAYTVDT
+1086 DEIAEDAYTVDT

-1146 NNPTDKTYTGSPCVQ
+1146 NDPTDKTYTGSPCVQ

-1227 YDTKAHT
+1227 YNTKPHT
-1234 PEVTVTFN
+1234 PEVTVTFE
-1242 GSKLT
+1242 GSPLEAGK
-1247 DADYTV
+1247 DYDVAYTNNI
-1253 SYSEDCINA
+1253 YA

-1412 YENATISGYSG
+1412 YENATISGHSG

-1485 LETSGKTLADAKLT
+1485 LETNGKTLADAKLT

-1525 AWTFTPN
+1525 AWTFTPA
-1532 DTHNYTILTGTLVP
+1532 DTHNYTILTGTLIP

-1633 PSDYYYNAVLWAVEQ
+1633 PNDYYYNAVLWAVEQ

-1674 YRAASAAKPST
+1674 YRAASAAKPNT

-1708 RITTGTSDTTFSP
+1708 RITTGTSDTAFSP

>member
-1 MKNKIK
+1 
-7 RVCALLLAI
+7 

-611 TVTINGGEEQ
+611 TVTINGEEQ
-621 EAKIEKGPE
+621 KAKIEKGPE

-832 LPIVVNYDGE
+832 LPIVVEGTGE

-898 FDEANRTLTLNL
+898 FVEATRTLTLNL
-910 KSSLTKDDAGKT
+910 ASLTKDDAGKT

-930 VNNYETINPGVEEI
+930 VNNYETTNTGVEEI
-944 AGGEDKLFIL
+944 AGGEEKRFIL

-1061 HDPITYGDAAPT
+1061 HDPIIYGDAAPT

-1086 NEIAEDAYTVDT
+1086 DEIAEDAYTVDT

-1146 NNPTDKTYTGSPCVQ
+1146 NDPTDKTYTGSPCVQ

-1227 YDTKAHT
+1227 YNTKPHT
-1234 PEVTVTFN
+1234 PEVTVTFE
-1242 GSKLT
+1242 GSPLEAGK
-1247 DADYTV
+1247 DYDVAYTNNI
-1253 SYSEDCINA
+1253 YA

-1271 KGNFTGTASKTFTI
+1271 KGNFTGTASKNFAIAQAYLSVENQTVTHFR
-1285 NKAGLT
+1285 
-1291 LNPCT
+1291 
-1296 ISELCT
+1296 T
-1302 ETDLK
+1302 ETDAK
-1307 TRTLPSDF
+1307 SYAVPADM
-1315 FLAGETETGFSIKL
+1315 FLADEKETGFTI
-1329 TAVEGGDDIFAVAP
+1329 TVTDYDGDEIFTTAP
-1343 AVVEGENKITFRLK
+1343 AVNGTNVNYQLNGTVGTAFVEVKVKPDSSNYANASFTLTFVVNDKEN
-1357 NEVGA
+1357 
-1362 ATFTVTVTPV
+1362 
-1372 SGNYNGG
+1372 
-1379 SYALTISTHDRT
+1379 
-1391 DVSGSISFP
+1391 VSGSISFP

-1525 AWTFTPN
+1525 AWTFTPA

-1618 SPLPRYRVCPFTDVQ
+1618 SPLPRYRVCPFTDVK

-1695 AYNYN
+1695 AYNYD

>member
-483 ESTGTVYDSTS
+483 ESTSTVYDSTS

-611 TVTINGGEEQ
+611 TVTINGEEQ
-621 EAKIEKGPE
+621 KAKIEKGPE

-832 LPIVVNYDGE
+832 LPIVVEGTGE

-898 FDEANRTLTLNL
+898 FVEATRTLTLNL
-910 KSSLTKDDAGKT
+910 ASLTKDDAGKT

-930 VNNYETINPGVEEI
+930 VNNYETTNTGVEEI
-944 AGGEDKLFIL
+944 AGGEEKLFIL

-1061 HDPITYGDAAPT
+1061 HDPIIYGDAAPT

-1086 NEIAEDAYTVDT
+1086 DEIAEDAYTVDT

-1146 NNPTDKTYTGSPCVQ
+1146 NDPTDKTYTGSPCVQ

-1227 YDTKAHT
+1227 YNTKPHT
-1234 PEVTVTFN
+1234 PEVTVTFE
-1242 GSKLT
+1242 GSPLEAGK
-1247 DADYTV
+1247 DYDVAYTNNI
-1253 SYSEDCINA
+1253 YA

-1271 KGNFTGTASKTFTI
+1271 KGNFTGTASKNFAIAQAYLSVENQTVTHFR
-1285 NKAGLT
+1285 
-1291 LNPCT
+1291 
-1296 ISELCT
+1296 T
-1302 ETDLK
+1302 ETDAK
-1307 TRTLPSDF
+1307 SYAVPADM
-1315 FLAGETETGFSIKL
+1315 FLADEKETGFTI
-1329 TAVEGGDDIFAVAP
+1329 TVTDYDGDEIFTTAP
-1343 AVVEGENKITFRLK
+1343 AVNGTNVNYQLNGTVGTAFVEVKVKPDSSNYANASFTLTFVVNDKEN
-1357 NEVGA
+1357 
-1362 ATFTVTVTPV
+1362 
-1372 SGNYNGG
+1372 
-1379 SYALTISTHDRT
+1379 
-1391 DVSGSISFP
+1391 VSGSISFP

-1525 AWTFTPN
+1525 AWTFTPA

-1618 SPLPRYRVCPFTDVQ
+1618 SPLPRYRVCPFTDVK

>member
-1 MKNKIK
+1 MKVRLK
-7 RVCALLLAI
+7 RVLALLLAAA
-16 MMLMTT
+16 MLASFCSVT
-22 LSANVFAGT
+22 VFAGEVAK
-31 IFTGTKED
+31 GTNGK
-39 TIYLSWQYYEYDK
+39 TIYLNWTYYSDK
-52 TNKSYTAVSALEE
+52 KVTNKVDSLEADTEYYARLGFSGNPIDQGALASICSFSLYGSFDTEKIEAESILSGDVTIQKNIIGNEFNLQWASPDGIINEDEELLAQGCLARICFKTKRAVS
-65 GKTYAARLMFHNN
+65 
-78 PADEEQTIVGASLHT
+78 
-93 EYDVEVV
+93 
-100 NIPDAGEATKRSV
+100 
-113 FCKLAASFTPNN
+113 
-125 DGNGL
+125 
-130 LIATYATADGF
+130 
-141 WDDGDI
+141 
-147 VTDGYFFEARF
+147 
-158 TAKKAATSEELKT
+158 SEELHG
-171 LFKVSNESRMFDVN
+171 LFKVNAKLSSGEETNIGDGVIGNPRL
-185 KRSFTIVECPAFVAR
+185 FTIVECPAFVAR
-200 VKDGAADFFPT
+200 LADNAPDFFPT
-211 TTAAK
+211 TTAEK

-233 AVSGITVT
+233 AVSDFTVT
-241 LPATGLVEGKNVVTA
+241 LPATGLVEGENVVKV

-277 SITHEPNMSYNS
+277 SITQEPNMSYNS

-417 GTEYTGSAEKTFE
+417 GTEYTGSAEKNFE
-430 ITKATG
+430 IKKATG

-494 TQLNVGAYTFW
+494 TQLNVGNYTFW
-505 AVRSADDNHE
+505 AVRSADANHD
-515 AATSNEVV
+515 AASSNEVV
-523 VTIVPRTVTNP
+523 VTIVPRPIANPTATITN
-534 ALTIEGFAKG
+534 FVKG
-544 SRKSDLTFTN
+544 QRIFDLKVETTTPGLN
-554 VTANLETPTGYNC
+554 VNYTC
-567 YEGTEATG
+567 YEGTDTSGIPLGSSEKFKADTFYTIVISLEAATNYVIDNTQTLSVTVNDGVAQQAAITPSMFAGAYEASVTVQTAGKDTLAVLLTPGTTPNAHYGMKLSNLSFTG
-575 NPDNAGNFKVGTTYS
+575 GTVIVAGDASKTPVDGHFEWVNPNEDVGDPTVYDGTSEPYGRAFAAKFVPTDSENYAELSLNVRVPVHKATISIADIKDWDYTEAFKYDGTVHTVELVIPEDLQGKIKVDYENNTATDVNTYKAAATISAVDDAHYAIYESVTTRELDWAIVKGDLAPTDAEKSVLFGTKEVTVAPADFGLTQDGIKIEVTHAGNS
-590 IAITLHPAANYAF
+590 LITGYLPSDDMRSVTFMLRDTDKTDAANNAS
-603 DELDPGYL
+603 D
-611 TVTINGGEEQ
+611 
-621 EAKIEKGPE
+621 
-630 FNGVSE
+630 
-636 YQAVVT
+636 T
-642 ATTADKDEPTLDL
+642 ATLKFSSANYNEASGTLTIKIIDKNTDADTLKIDV
-655 KDLSATYGDKLLNLK
+655 
-670 LDSCSASFNGQPVEG
+670 P
-685 TFAWADE
+685 
-692 YNAETP
+692 
-698 VGDAGEQT
+698 
-706 FNVVFTPAQQE
+706 
-717 VYATVTG
+717 ATVT
-724 TVKVNVAKK
+724 
-733 QITFTKSDYEWK
+733 
-745 SINDDPYTLDDYK
+745 
-758 AMCFQ
+758 
-763 YDKNEH
+763 
-769 GIEPTCTNND
+769 
-779 ISDLVEFEV
+779 
-788 SSNNKSTNVIAA
+788 
-800 TVTAKVLLK
+800 
-809 DKYAK
+809 
-814 NYKFD
+814 
-819 KDNTNIQSATLKV
+819 
-832 LPIVVNYDGE
+832 
-842 YAHSVEVCYT
+842 
-852 TSSVDIPLSAF
+852 
-863 GLPDEVLND
+863 
-872 TNNKYW
+872 
-878 MRTDAVVA
+878 
-886 GDVDVISGTPTS
+886 
-898 FDEANRTLTLNL
+898 
-910 KSSLTKDDAGKT
+910 
-922 ASVTLGLK
+922 
-930 VNNYETINPGVEEI
+930 
-944 AGGEDKLFIL
+944 
-954 KLTVKIIEKED
+954 
-965 AGLEVFGIPKTMVYG
+965 YG
-980 DTVRAGSPDGYYYT
+980 DTVTPSVGESKPAGAGNVTFKFFDEDNHEVLTTAQPFDAGTYKVTASCESESTIYT
-994 VKKEGK
+994 AE
-1000 NATFSAMI
+1000 ATFTVEPREIEAK
-1008 SDTAVV
+1008 DV
-1014 AFDDDEGLAAKGVG
+1014 AFDKELTYTGNELTQTVTVTVNGKTLTVG
-1028 TATITCTYESDT
+1028 TDYTVSDLTGTEPGSYPVTVAGTGNYTGTVTKSFEIAKADISSAEITYDAGPYGYTGKEWKPEVAVSFNDAALTADTDYTVSYENNINAGTAKIIITGIGDHFT
-1040 TFATKTFT
+1040 GLTEKTFT
-1048 INVTPKGL
+1048 INSAEISGCTF
-1056 TANVS
+1056 A
-1061 HDPITYGDAAPT
+1061 PIAD
-1073 TGYSVEFEGLVNN
+1073 
-1086 NEIAEDAYTVDT
+1086 
-1098 EYTKGCKV
+1098 
-1106 DNYKFTCVL
+1106 
-1115 DTDKIKNYTIG
+1115 
-1126 NVTGELVVNPKS
+1126 
-1138 IAAPSVTI
+1138 
-1146 NNPTDKTYTGSPCVQ
+1146 
-1161 GVSVKDSEAKLTVDD
+1161 
-1176 ISVTYENNINV
+1176 VTYN
-1187 GTATIIYTG
+1187 
-1196 KNNYTGEI
+1196 
-1204 RKNFKITE
+1204 
-1212 ASITDDMIANIPSVT
+1212 
-1227 YDTKAHT
+1227 TKAHT
-1234 PEVTVTFN
+1234 PEVTVAISGRTLEAD
-1242 GSKLT
+1242 K
-1247 DADYTV
+1247 DYTV
-1253 SYSEDCINA
+1253 SYASNINA

-1315 FLAGETETGFSIKL
+1315 FLAGETETGFSIEL
-1329 TAVEGGDDIFAVAP
+1329 TAVAGGDDIFAVAP

-1485 LETSGKTLADAKLT
+1485 LETNGKTLADAKLT

-1525 AWTFTPN
+1525 AWTFTPA

-1674 YRAASAAKPST
+1674 YRAASAAKPNT
-1685 FNPFTDVKTT
+1685 FSPFTDVKTT

>member
-1 MKNKIK
+1 
-7 RVCALLLAI
+7 

-611 TVTINGGEEQ
+611 TVTINGEEQ
-621 EAKIEKGPE
+621 KAKIEKGPE

-832 LPIVVNYDGE
+832 LPIVVEGTGE

-898 FDEANRTLTLNL
+898 FVEATRTLTLNL
-910 KSSLTKDDAGKT
+910 ASLTKDDAGKT

-930 VNNYETINPGVEEI
+930 VNNYETTNTGVEEI
-944 AGGEDKLFIL
+944 AGGEEKLFIL

-1061 HDPITYGDAAPT
+1061 HDPIIYGDAAPT

-1086 NEIAEDAYTVDT
+1086 DEIAEDAYTVDT

-1146 NNPTDKTYTGSPCVQ
+1146 NDPTDKTYTGSPCVQ

-1227 YDTKAHT
+1227 YNTKPHT
-1234 PEVTVTFN
+1234 PEVTVTFE
-1242 GSKLT
+1242 GSPLEAGK
-1247 DADYTV
+1247 DYDVAYTNNI
-1253 SYSEDCINA
+1253 YA

-1271 KGNFTGTASKTFTI
+1271 KGNFTGTASKNFAIAQAYLSVENQTVTHFR
-1285 NKAGLT
+1285 
-1291 LNPCT
+1291 
-1296 ISELCT
+1296 T
-1302 ETDLK
+1302 ETDAK
-1307 TRTLPSDF
+1307 SYAVPADM
-1315 FLAGETETGFSIKL
+1315 FLADEKETGFTI
-1329 TAVEGGDDIFAVAP
+1329 TVTDYDGDEIFTTAP
-1343 AVVEGENKITFRLK
+1343 AVNGTNVNYQLNGTVGTAFVEVKVKPDSSNYANASFTLTFVVNDKEN
-1357 NEVGA
+1357 
-1362 ATFTVTVTPV
+1362 
-1372 SGNYNGG
+1372 
-1379 SYALTISTHDRT
+1379 
-1391 DVSGSISFP
+1391 VSGSISFP

-1525 AWTFTPN
+1525 AWTFTPA

-1618 SPLPRYRVCPFTDVQ
+1618 SPLPRYRVCPFTDVK

>member
-1 MKNKIK
+1 
-7 RVCALLLAI
+7 

-100 NIPDAGEATKRSV
+100 NIPDTGEATKRSV

-233 AVSGITVT
+233 AVSDFTVT
-241 LPATGLVEGKNVVTA
+241 LPATGLVEGENVVKA

-267 TVKPDTMTGI
+267 KVEHDTVASI
-277 SITHEPNMSYNS
+277 SVTNQPNLKYTS
-289 GDKLN
+289 GQALN
-294 LTGLVV
+294 LDDLEVTATFG
-300 SAQYASGNTVE
+300 SGNTDVIT
-311 LGSGVYATDPAK
+311 SGYTTDPE
-323 NTELTVAEHN
+323 NGTILTVADNN
-333 GKRITVTVGSF
+333 GHPVTITYDGQ
-344 TAETTGVLTVSPA
+344 AATTDNLIVNQA
-357 NISGASIEDVGP
+357 DISSASIAAVGP
-369 FEYTGEQIKPEP
+369 FEYDNGNEIKPTPAITLGEKLLENGVDYDLSYADNINVGTATLTATGKGEYQGTVSTTFQITKAKGSLKLKVNNEESTVEITYGDSIQFTDGNGNAIGTDITIHYQMGETTDAVYDTATTQLNVGTYTFWAVRSGDANHDEATSNKVVVIIKQRNIASLDITVADQTYSGAAVKPDVTVRHGNIVLNEIDDYTLSGYDGNVNVTDNASVNVTGTGNYNGEATLTFKINPKNLGDISNSFTSIANLPDKGYTGEQIKPEVTEKTITIDSDTLEVRRDYEIIYGENTNAGTATVTVKPVDGSNYTFTQFTHEFQITKVKIQIVGADFIVAPLYEEEFDGTTTGGDPVPYFTYDGNEHGVKFVFNSTKVYNGKTLDQLINVAYVEKTYIGPVEQEWKYKAKDVATYNARVEFTPVDAENYEIYGANFKNLTWKIMP
-381 AVSLNGKELVKDTDY
+381 ATITVNPADVPSLNVLCSELVNDEKRDYDYDLSRLGAVPSTVEILSCEKFSYEALDTSALPKL
-396 TLSYDNN
+396 TFK
-403 TNVTT
+403 NVT
-408 EAKVIVTAA
+408 ALAA
-417 GTEYTGSAEKTFE
+417 GE
-430 ITKATG
+430 TG
-436 KLTLKVNNE
+436 KVTLLVKFRNYEDVTLTVDVNYINKKTVE
-445 ENAVTITYGDSITF
+445 LTVADVEAVYGETYAPVVLLDGKDVTTDCTITYS
-459 TDGNGIAIGGG
+459 
-470 NPSDV
+470 PSAP
-475 VIYYKTTD
+475 K
-483 ESTGTVYDSTS
+483 
-494 TQLNVGAYTFW
+494 NVGEYT
-505 AVRSADDNHE
+505 
-515 AATSNEVV
+515 
-523 VTIVPRTVTNP
+523 ITV
-534 ALTIEGFAKG
+534 
-544 SRKSDLTFTN
+544 SYSDS
-554 VTANLETPTGYNC
+554 V
-567 YEGTEATG
+567 
-575 NPDNAGNFKVGTTYS
+575 
-590 IAITLHPAANYAF
+590 
-603 DELDPGYL
+603 
-611 TVTINGGEEQ
+611 
-621 EAKIEKGPE
+621 
-630 FNGVSE
+630 
-636 YQAVVT
+636 
-642 ATTADKDEPTLDL
+642 
-655 KDLSATYGDKLLNLK
+655 
-670 LDSCSASFNGQPVEG
+670 
-685 TFAWADE
+685 
-692 YNAETP
+692 AE
-698 VGDAGEQT
+698 
-706 FNVVFTPAQQE
+706 
-717 VYATVTG
+717 
-724 TVKVNVAKK
+724 
-733 QITFTKSDYEWK
+733 
-745 SINDDPYTLDDYK
+745 
-758 AMCFQ
+758 
-763 YDKNEH
+763 
-769 GIEPTCTNND
+769 
-779 ISDLVEFEV
+779 
-788 SSNNKSTNVIAA
+788 
-800 TVTAKVLLK
+800 
-809 DKYAK
+809 
-814 NYKFD
+814 
-819 KDNTNIQSATLKV
+819 
-832 LPIVVNYDGE
+832 GE
-842 YAHSVEVCYT
+842 Y
-852 TSSVDIPLSAF
+852 
-863 GLPDEVLND
+863 
-872 TNNKYW
+872 
-878 MRTDAVVA
+878 
-886 GDVDVISGTPTS
+886 
-898 FDEANRTLTLNL
+898 
-910 KSSLTKDDAGKT
+910 
-922 ASVTLGLK
+922 
-930 VNNYETINPGVEEI
+930 PGH
-944 AGGEDKLFIL
+944 
-954 KLTVKIIEKED
+954 
-965 AGLEVFGIPKTMVYG
+965 
-980 DTVRAGSPDGYYYT
+980 
-994 VKKEGK
+994 
-1000 NATFSAMI
+1000 
-1008 SDTAVV
+1008 
-1014 AFDDDEGLAAKGVG
+1014 VG
-1028 TATITCTYESDT
+1028 TAT
-1040 TFATKTFT
+1040 AKLT
-1048 INVTPKGL
+1048 ITPKGL

-1061 HDPITYGDAAPT
+1061 HAPIIYGDAAPT

-1086 NEIAEDAYTVDT
+1086 DEIAEDAYTVDT

-1161 GVSVKDSEAKLTVDD
+1161 GVSVKDSEAELTFDD

-1227 YDTKAHT
+1227 YNTRAHT
-1234 PEVTVTFN
+1234 PDVTVTFE
-1242 GSKLT
+1242 GSTLEAGK
-1247 DADYTV
+1247 DYDVAYTNN
-1253 SYSEDCINA
+1253 INA

-1343 AVVEGENKITFRLK
+1343 AVVEGENKITFKLK

-1460 ASFGYKTATF
+1460 TSFGYKTATF

-1674 YRAASAAKPST
+1674 YRAASAAKPNT
-1685 FNPFTDVKTT
+1685 FNPFADVKTT

>member
-1 MKNKIK
+1 MKVRLK
-7 RVCALLLAI
+7 RVLALLLAAA
-16 MMLMTT
+16 MLASFCSVT
-22 LSANVFAGT
+22 VFAGEVAK
-31 IFTGTKED
+31 GTNGK
-39 TIYLSWQYYEYDK
+39 TIYLNWTYYSDK
-52 TNKSYTAVSALEE
+52 KVTNKVDSLEADTEYYARLGFSGNPIDQGALASICSFSLYGSFDTEKIEAESILSGDVTIQKNIIGNEFNLQWASPDGIINEDEELLAQGCLARICFKTKRAVS
-65 GKTYAARLMFHNN
+65 
-78 PADEEQTIVGASLHT
+78 
-93 EYDVEVV
+93 
-100 NIPDAGEATKRSV
+100 
-113 FCKLAASFTPNN
+113 
-125 DGNGL
+125 
-130 LIATYATADGF
+130 
-141 WDDGDI
+141 
-147 VTDGYFFEARF
+147 
-158 TAKKAATSEELKT
+158 SEELHG
-171 LFKVSNESRMFDVN
+171 LFKVNAKLSSGEETNIGDGVIGNPRL
-185 KRSFTIVECPAFVAR
+185 FTIVECPAFVAR
-200 VKDGAADFFPT
+200 LADNAPDFFPT
-211 TTAAK
+211 TTAEK

-233 AVSGITVT
+233 AVSGFTVT
-241 LPATGLVEGKNVVTA
+241 LPATGLVEGENVVTA

-262 CDVTI
+262 CDVAI

-277 SITHEPNMSYNS
+277 SITQEPNMSYNS

-300 SAQYASGNTVE
+300 SAQYASGDTVE
-311 LGSGVYATDPAK
+311 LGSGVYATDPAR

-333 GKRITVTVGSF
+333 GKHITVTVGSF
-344 TAETTGVLTVSPA
+344 TAETTGVLTVRRA

-459 TDGNGIAIGGG
+459 TDGNGIAIGGV

-523 VTIVPRTVTNP
+523 VTIVPRPIANPTATITN
-534 ALTIEGFAKG
+534 FVKG
-544 SRKSDLTFTN
+544 QRIFDLKVETTTPGLN
-554 VTANLETPTGYNC
+554 VNYTC
-567 YEGTEATG
+567 YEGTDTSGIPLGSSEKFKADTFYTIVISLEAATNYVIDNTQTLSVTVNDGVAQQAAITPSMFAGAYEASVTVQTAGKDTLAVLLTPGTTPKAHYGMKLSDLSFTG
-575 NPDNAGNFKVGTTYS
+575 GTVIVAGDASKTPVDGRFEWVNPNEDVGDPTVYDGTPEPYGRAFAAKFVPTDSENYAELSLNVRVPVHKATISIYDIKDWDYTVAFQYDGNEHKVELVIPEDLQGRIKVEYENNTATDVGTRTATATISALDDVHYAIYESVTTRKLDWAIVKGDLTPTDAEKSVLFGTKEVTVTPADFGLTQDGIKIEVTHAGNS
-590 IAITLHPAANYAF
+590 LITGYLPSDDMRSVTFMLRDTDKTDAANNAS
-603 DELDPGYL
+603 D
-611 TVTINGGEEQ
+611 
-621 EAKIEKGPE
+621 
-630 FNGVSE
+630 
-636 YQAVVT
+636 T
-642 ATTADKDEPTLDL
+642 ATLKFSSANYNEASGTLTIKIIDKNTDADTLKIDV
-655 KDLSATYGDKLLNLK
+655 
-670 LDSCSASFNGQPVEG
+670 P
-685 TFAWADE
+685 
-692 YNAETP
+692 
-698 VGDAGEQT
+698 
-706 FNVVFTPAQQE
+706 
-717 VYATVTG
+717 ATVT
-724 TVKVNVAKK
+724 
-733 QITFTKSDYEWK
+733 
-745 SINDDPYTLDDYK
+745 
-758 AMCFQ
+758 
-763 YDKNEH
+763 
-769 GIEPTCTNND
+769 
-779 ISDLVEFEV
+779 
-788 SSNNKSTNVIAA
+788 
-800 TVTAKVLLK
+800 
-809 DKYAK
+809 
-814 NYKFD
+814 
-819 KDNTNIQSATLKV
+819 
-832 LPIVVNYDGE
+832 
-842 YAHSVEVCYT
+842 
-852 TSSVDIPLSAF
+852 
-863 GLPDEVLND
+863 
-872 TNNKYW
+872 
-878 MRTDAVVA
+878 
-886 GDVDVISGTPTS
+886 
-898 FDEANRTLTLNL
+898 
-910 KSSLTKDDAGKT
+910 
-922 ASVTLGLK
+922 
-930 VNNYETINPGVEEI
+930 
-944 AGGEDKLFIL
+944 
-954 KLTVKIIEKED
+954 
-965 AGLEVFGIPKTMVYG
+965 YG
-980 DTVRAGSPDGYYYT
+980 DTVTPSVGESKPAGAGNVTFKFFDEDNHEVLTTAQPFDAGTYKVTASCESESTIYT
-994 VKKEGK
+994 AE
-1000 NATFSAMI
+1000 ATFTVEPREIEAK
-1008 SDTAVV
+1008 DV
-1014 AFDDDEGLAAKGVG
+1014 AFDKELTYTGNELTQTVTVTVNGKTLTVG
-1028 TATITCTYESDT
+1028 TDYTVSDLTGTEPGSYPVTVAGTGNYTGTVTKSFEIAKADISSAEITYDAGPYGYTGKEWKPEVAVSFNDAALTADTDYTVSYENNINAGTAKIIITGIGDHFTGST
-1040 TFATKTFT
+1040 EKTFT
-1048 INVTPKGL
+1048 INSAEISGCTF
-1056 TANVS
+1056 A
-1061 HDPITYGDAAPT
+1061 PIAD
-1073 TGYSVEFEGLVNN
+1073 
-1086 NEIAEDAYTVDT
+1086 
-1098 EYTKGCKV
+1098 
-1106 DNYKFTCVL
+1106 
-1115 DTDKIKNYTIG
+1115 
-1126 NVTGELVVNPKS
+1126 
-1138 IAAPSVTI
+1138 
-1146 NNPTDKTYTGSPCVQ
+1146 
-1161 GVSVKDSEAKLTVDD
+1161 
-1176 ISVTYENNINV
+1176 VTYN
-1187 GTATIIYTG
+1187 
-1196 KNNYTGEI
+1196 
-1204 RKNFKITE
+1204 
-1212 ASITDDMIANIPSVT
+1212 
-1227 YDTKAHT
+1227 TKAHT
-1234 PEVTVTFN
+1234 PEVTVAISGRTLEAD
-1242 GSKLT
+1242 K
-1247 DADYTV
+1247 DYTV
-1253 SYSEDCINA
+1253 SYASNINA

-1485 LETSGKTLADAKLT
+1485 LESSGKTLADAKLT

-1525 AWTFTPN
+1525 AWTFTPA
-1532 DTHNYTILTGTLVP
+1532 DTHNYTILTGTLIP

>member
-1 MKNKIK
+1 MKVRLK
-7 RVCALLLAI
+7 RVLALLLAAA
-16 MMLMTT
+16 MLASFCSVT
-22 LSANVFAGT
+22 VFAGEVAK
-31 IFTGTKED
+31 GTNGK
-39 TIYLSWQYYEYDK
+39 TIYLNWTYYSDK
-52 TNKSYTAVSALEE
+52 KVTNKVDSLEADTEYYARLGFSGNPIDQGALASICSFSLYGSFDTEKIEAESILSGDVTIQKNIIGNEFNLQWASPDGIINEDEELLAQGCLARICFKTKRAVS
-65 GKTYAARLMFHNN
+65 
-78 PADEEQTIVGASLHT
+78 
-93 EYDVEVV
+93 
-100 NIPDAGEATKRSV
+100 
-113 FCKLAASFTPNN
+113 
-125 DGNGL
+125 
-130 LIATYATADGF
+130 
-141 WDDGDI
+141 
-147 VTDGYFFEARF
+147 
-158 TAKKAATSEELKT
+158 SEELHG
-171 LFKVSNESRMFDVN
+171 LFKVNAKLSSGEETNIGDGVIGNPRL
-185 KRSFTIVECPAFVAR
+185 FTIVECPAFVAR
-200 VKDGAADFFPT
+200 LADNAPDFFPT

-233 AVSGITVT
+233 AVSNFTVT
-241 LPATGLVEGKNVVTA
+241 LPAAGLVKGENVVTA
-256 SYNGYT
+256 SYDGYT

-277 SITHEPNMSYNS
+277 LIKSEPDNMIYTS

-333 GKRITVTVGSF
+333 GMHITVKVGSF
-344 TAETTGVLTVSPA
+344 TAETIGTLTVNPA
-357 NISGASIEDVGP
+357 DISGASIEDVGP

-459 TDGNGIAIGGG
+459 TDGNGNAIGGG

-494 TQLNVGAYTFW
+494 TQLNVGTYTFW

-523 VTIVPRTVTNP
+523 VTIVPRPIANPTATITN
-534 ALTIEGFAKG
+534 FVKG
-544 SRKSDLTFTN
+544 QRIFDLKVETTTPGLN
-554 VTANLETPTGYNC
+554 VNYTC
-567 YEGTEATG
+567 YEGTDTSG
-575 NPDNAGNFKVGTTYS
+575 NPLGSSEKFKADTFYTIVISLEAATNYVIDNTQTLSVTVNDGAVQQAVITPSMFAGAYEASVTVQTAGKDTLAVLLTPGTTPNAHYGMKLSDLSFTGGTVIVAGDASKTPVDGHFEWVNPNEDVGNPTVYDGTSEPYGRAFAAKFVPTDSENYAELSLNVRVHVHKATISIADIKNWDYTEAFQYDGNEHKVELVIPEDLQGRIKVKYENNTATDVGTRTATATISALDDVHY
-590 IAITLHPAANYAF
+590 AIYESDCTRTLTWRINAATPEGYTADIVKEVLVGDVQTITVAANDFNLPAGGRLGSPTLVS
-603 DELDPGYL
+603 DSTSLVTSWGL
-611 TVTINGGEEQ
+611 TSND
-621 EAKIEKGPE
+621 
-630 FNGVSE
+630 GVA
-636 YQAVVT
+636 YDLR
-642 ATTADKDEPTLDL
+642 ATTADDADTTEAKYLMVYRNRNYTDVTVTVTFKVIAKTADTETMKFTVAD
-655 KDLSATYGDKLLNLK
+655 AVYGAGV
-670 LDSCSASFNGQPVEG
+670 SPVFTSLPAGVTADMVTVSYTGSEG
-685 TFAWADE
+685 TYTAATI
-692 YNAETP
+692 AAAP
-698 VGDAGEQT
+698 VGDYTA
-706 FNVVFTPAQQE
+706 N
-717 VYATVTG
+717 
-724 TVKVNVAKK
+724 AK
-733 QITFTKSDYEWK
+733 
-745 SINDDPYTLDDYK
+745 
-758 AMCFQ
+758 
-763 YDKNEH
+763 
-769 GIEPTCTNND
+769 
-779 ISDLVEFEV
+779 
-788 SSNNKSTNVIAA
+788 
-800 TVTAKVLLK
+800 
-809 DKYAK
+809 
-814 NYKFD
+814 
-819 KDNTNIQSATLKV
+819 
-832 LPIVVNYDGE
+832 
-842 YAHSVEVCYT
+842 
-852 TSSVDIPLSAF
+852 
-863 GLPDEVLND
+863 
-872 TNNKYW
+872 
-878 MRTDAVVA
+878 
-886 GDVDVISGTPTS
+886 
-898 FDEANRTLTLNL
+898 
-910 KSSLTKDDAGKT
+910 
-922 ASVTLGLK
+922 
-930 VNNYETINPGVEEI
+930 YET
-944 AGGEDKLFIL
+944 
-954 KLTVKIIEKED
+954 
-965 AGLEVFGIPKTMVYG
+965 
-980 DTVRAGSPDGYYYT
+980 
-994 VKKEGK
+994 
-1000 NATFSAMI
+1000 
-1008 SDTAVV
+1008 SDTIYT
-1014 AFDDDEGLAAKGVG
+1014 AAASFK
-1028 TATITCTYESDT
+1028 I
-1040 TFATKTFT
+1040 
-1048 INVTPKGL
+1048 TPKGL
-1056 TANVS
+1056 TVS
-1061 HDPITYGDAAPT
+1061 VSYDPITYGDAAPEN
-1073 TGYSVEFEGLVNN
+1073 GYKVTIEGLVNG
-1086 NEIAEDAYTVDT
+1086 EEVTYTVGT
-1098 EYTKGCKV
+1098 EYKKGDKV
-1106 DNYKFTCVL
+1106 GNYKFTVEL
-1115 DTDKIKNYTIG
+1115 NTAVKNYKIDT
-1126 NVTGELVVNPKS
+1126 VTGALVVNPKS

-1146 NNPTDKTYTGSPCVQ
+1146 NDPTDKTYTGSPCVQ
-1161 GVSVKDSEAKLTVDD
+1161 GVSVKDSEAKLTFDD

-1227 YDTKAHT
+1227 YNTKAHT
-1234 PEVTVTFN
+1234 PDVTVTFE
-1242 GSKLT
+1242 GSTLK
-1247 DADYTV
+1247 AGKDYDVAYTNN
-1253 SYSEDCINA
+1253 INA

-1271 KGNFTGTASKTFTI
+1271 KGNFTGTASKDFAIVQAYLSVENQTVTHFR
-1285 NKAGLT
+1285 
-1291 LNPCT
+1291 
-1296 ISELCT
+1296 T
-1302 ETDLK
+1302 ETDAK
-1307 TRTLPSDF
+1307 SFAVPVDM
-1315 FLAGETETGFSIKL
+1315 FLADEKETGFTI
-1329 TAVEGGDDIFAVAP
+1329 TVTDYDGDAIFTTAP
-1343 AVVEGENKITFRLK
+1343 AVDGTNVNYQLNGTVGTAFVEVKVKPDSSNYANASFKLTFVVNDKEN
-1357 NEVGA
+1357 
-1362 ATFTVTVTPV
+1362 
-1372 SGNYNGG
+1372 
-1379 SYALTISTHDRT
+1379 
-1391 DVSGSISFP
+1391 VSGSISFP

-1485 LETSGKTLADAKLT
+1485 LESSGKTLADAKLT
-1499 VGTIRPAGTIAWDLP
+1499 VGTIRPAGTITWDLP

-1648 GITTGLNATTF
+1648 GITTGLNANTF

-1674 YRAASAAKPST
+1674 YRAASAAKPNT

>member
-1 MKNKIK
+1 
-7 RVCALLLAI
+7 

-241 LPATGLVEGKNVVTA
+241 LPAAGLVEGENVVTA

-333 GKRITVTVGSF
+333 GKRITVKVGSF
-344 TAETTGVLTVSPA
+344 TAETIGTLTVNPA
-357 NISGASIEDVGP
+357 DISGASIEDVGP

-417 GTEYTGSAEKTFE
+417 GTEYTGSAEKNFE
-430 ITKATG
+430 IKKATG
-436 KLTLKVNNE
+436 KLTLNVNNK

-459 TDGNGIAIGGG
+459 TDGNGIAIGTDITIHYQMGE
-470 NPSDV
+470 
-475 VIYYKTTD
+475 TTD
-483 ESTGTVYDSTS
+483 AVYDTAT
-494 TQLNVGAYTFW
+494 TQLNVGTYTFW
-505 AVRSADDNHE
+505 AVRSGDANHDE
-515 AATSNEVV
+515 ATSNKVV
-523 VTIVPRTVTNP
+523 VIIKQRNISSLDITVADQTYSGAAVKPDVTVRHGNIVLNEIDDYTLSGYDGNVNVTDNASVNVTGTGNYNGEATLTFKINPKNLGDISNSFTSIANLPDKGYTGEQIKPEVTEKTITIDSDTLEVRRDYEIIYGENTNAGTATVTVKPVDGSNYTFTQFTHEFQITKVKIQIVGADFIVAPLYEEEFDGTTTGGDPVPYFTYDGNEHGVKFVFNSTKVYNGKTLDQLINVAYVEKTYIGPVEQEWKYKAKDVATYNARVEFTPVDAENYEIYGANFKNLTWKIMPATITVNP
-534 ALTIEGFAKG
+534 ADVPSLNVLCSELVNDEKRDYDYDL
-544 SRKSDLTFTN
+544 SRIGAVPSTVEILSCEKFSYEALDTSALPKLTFKN
-554 VTANLETPTGYNC
+554 VTALAAGETGKVTLLVKFRN
-567 YEGTEATG
+567 YEDVTLTVDVNYINKKTVELTVADVEAVYGETYAPVVLLDG
-575 NPDNAGNFKVGTTYS
+575 KDVTTDCTITYS
-590 IAITLHPAANYAF
+590 P
-603 DELDPGYL
+603 
-611 TVTINGGEEQ
+611 
-621 EAKIEKGPE
+621 
-630 FNGVSE
+630 
-636 YQAVVT
+636 
-642 ATTADKDEPTLDL
+642 
-655 KDLSATYGDKLLNLK
+655 SAPK
-670 LDSCSASFNGQPVEG
+670 
-685 TFAWADE
+685 
-692 YNAETP
+692 
-698 VGDAGEQT
+698 
-706 FNVVFTPAQQE
+706 NV
-717 VYATVTG
+717 
-724 TVKVNVAKK
+724 
-733 QITFTKSDYEWK
+733 
-745 SINDDPYTLDDYK
+745 
-758 AMCFQ
+758 
-763 YDKNEH
+763 
-769 GIEPTCTNND
+769 
-779 ISDLVEFEV
+779 
-788 SSNNKSTNVIAA
+788 
-800 TVTAKVLLK
+800 
-809 DKYAK
+809 
-814 NYKFD
+814 
-819 KDNTNIQSATLKV
+819 
-832 LPIVVNYDGE
+832 GE
-842 YAHSVEVCYT
+842 YTITVSYSDSVAEGEY
-852 TSSVDIPLSAF
+852 
-863 GLPDEVLND
+863 
-872 TNNKYW
+872 
-878 MRTDAVVA
+878 
-886 GDVDVISGTPTS
+886 
-898 FDEANRTLTLNL
+898 
-910 KSSLTKDDAGKT
+910 
-922 ASVTLGLK
+922 
-930 VNNYETINPGVEEI
+930 PGH
-944 AGGEDKLFIL
+944 
-954 KLTVKIIEKED
+954 
-965 AGLEVFGIPKTMVYG
+965 
-980 DTVRAGSPDGYYYT
+980 
-994 VKKEGK
+994 
-1000 NATFSAMI
+1000 
-1008 SDTAVV
+1008 
-1014 AFDDDEGLAAKGVG
+1014 VG
-1028 TATITCTYESDT
+1028 TAT
-1040 TFATKTFT
+1040 AKLT
-1048 INVTPKGL
+1048 ITPKGL

-1086 NEIAEDAYTVDT
+1086 DEIAEDAYTVDT

-1161 GVSVKDSEAKLTVDD
+1161 GVSVKDSEAKLTFDD

>member
-1 MKNKIK
+1 M
-7 RVCALLLAI
+7 
-16 MMLMTT
+16 
-22 LSANVFAGT
+22 
-31 IFTGTKED
+31 
-39 TIYLSWQYYEYDK
+39 
-52 TNKSYTAVSALEE
+52 
-65 GKTYAARLMFHNN
+65 
-78 PADEEQTIVGASLHT
+78 
-93 EYDVEVV
+93 
-100 NIPDAGEATKRSV
+100 
-113 FCKLAASFTPNN
+113 
-125 DGNGL
+125 
-130 LIATYATADGF
+130 
-141 WDDGDI
+141 
-147 VTDGYFFEARF
+147 
-158 TAKKAATSEELKT
+158 
-171 LFKVSNESRMFDVN
+171 
-185 KRSFTIVECPAFVAR
+185 
-200 VKDGAADFFPT
+200 
-211 TTAAK
+211 
-216 IAENLV
+216 
-222 GEYIDENGNAT
+222 
-233 AVSGITVT
+233 
-241 LPATGLVEGKNVVTA
+241 
-256 SYNGYT
+256 
-262 CDVTI
+262 
-267 TVKPDTMTGI
+267 
-277 SITHEPNMSYNS
+277 
-289 GDKLN
+289 
-294 LTGLVV
+294 
-300 SAQYASGNTVE
+300 
-311 LGSGVYATDPAK
+311 
-323 NTELTVAEHN
+323 
-333 GKRITVTVGSF
+333 
-344 TAETTGVLTVSPA
+344 
-357 NISGASIEDVGP
+357 
-369 FEYTGEQIKPEP
+369 
-381 AVSLNGKELVKDTDY
+381 
-396 TLSYDNN
+396 
-403 TNVTT
+403 
-408 EAKVIVTAA
+408 
-417 GTEYTGSAEKTFE
+417 
-430 ITKATG
+430 
-436 KLTLKVNNE
+436 
-445 ENAVTITYGDSITF
+445 
-459 TDGNGIAIGGG
+459 
-470 NPSDV
+470 
-475 VIYYKTTD
+475 
-483 ESTGTVYDSTS
+483 
-494 TQLNVGAYTFW
+494 
-505 AVRSADDNHE
+505 
-515 AATSNEVV
+515 
-523 VTIVPRTVTNP
+523 
-534 ALTIEGFAKG
+534 
-544 SRKSDLTFTN
+544 
-554 VTANLETPTGYNC
+554 
-567 YEGTEATG
+567 
-575 NPDNAGNFKVGTTYS
+575 
-590 IAITLHPAANYAF
+590 
-603 DELDPGYL
+603 
-611 TVTINGGEEQ
+611 
-621 EAKIEKGPE
+621 
-630 FNGVSE
+630 
-636 YQAVVT
+636 
-642 ATTADKDEPTLDL
+642 
-655 KDLSATYGDKLLNLK
+655 
-670 LDSCSASFNGQPVEG
+670 
-685 TFAWADE
+685 
-692 YNAETP
+692 
-698 VGDAGEQT
+698 
-706 FNVVFTPAQQE
+706 
-717 VYATVTG
+717 
-724 TVKVNVAKK
+724 NVAKK

-832 LPIVVNYDGE
+832 LPIVVEGTGE

-898 FDEANRTLTLNL
+898 FVEATRTLTLNL
-910 KSSLTKDDAGKT
+910 ASLTKDDAGKT

-930 VNNYETINPGVEEI
+930 VNNYETTNTGVEEI
-944 AGGEDKLFIL
+944 AGGEEKLFIL

-1061 HDPITYGDAAPT
+1061 HDPIIYGDAAPT

-1086 NEIAEDAYTVDT
+1086 DEIAEDAYTVDT

-1146 NNPTDKTYTGSPCVQ
+1146 NDPTDKTYTGSPCVQ

-1227 YDTKAHT
+1227 YNTKPHT
-1234 PEVTVTFN
+1234 PEVTVTFE
-1242 GSKLT
+1242 GSPLEAGK
-1247 DADYTV
+1247 DYDVAYTNNI
-1253 SYSEDCINA
+1253 YA

-1271 KGNFTGTASKTFTI
+1271 KGNFTGTASKNFAIAQAYLSVENQTVTHFR
-1285 NKAGLT
+1285 
-1291 LNPCT
+1291 
-1296 ISELCT
+1296 T
-1302 ETDLK
+1302 ETDAK
-1307 TRTLPSDF
+1307 SYAVPADM
-1315 FLAGETETGFSIKL
+1315 FLADEKETGFTI
-1329 TAVEGGDDIFAVAP
+1329 TVTDYDGDEIFTTAP
-1343 AVVEGENKITFRLK
+1343 AVNGTNVNYQLNGTVGTAFVEVKVKPDSSNYANASFTLTFVVNDKEN
-1357 NEVGA
+1357 
-1362 ATFTVTVTPV
+1362 
-1372 SGNYNGG
+1372 
-1379 SYALTISTHDRT
+1379 
-1391 DVSGSISFP
+1391 VSGSISFP

-1525 AWTFTPN
+1525 AWTFTPA

-1618 SPLPRYRVCPFTDVQ
+1618 SPLPRYRVCPFTDVK

-1695 AYNYN
+1695 AYNYD

>member
-1 MKNKIK
+1 
-7 RVCALLLAI
+7 

-611 TVTINGGEEQ
+611 TVTINGEEQ
-621 EAKIEKGPE
+621 KAKIEKGPE

-745 SINDDPYTLDDYK
+745 SINDDPYTLYDYK

-832 LPIVVNYDGE
+832 LPIVVEGTGE

-898 FDEANRTLTLNL
+898 FVEATRTLTLNL
-910 KSSLTKDDAGKT
+910 ASLTKDDAGKT

-930 VNNYETINPGVEEI
+930 VNNYETTNTGVEEI
-944 AGGEDKLFIL
+944 AGGEEKLFIL

-1061 HDPITYGDAAPT
+1061 HDPIIYGDAAPT

-1086 NEIAEDAYTVDT
+1086 DEIAEDAYTVDT

-1146 NNPTDKTYTGSPCVQ
+1146 NDPTDKTYTGSPCVQ

-1227 YDTKAHT
+1227 YNTKPHT
-1234 PEVTVTFN
+1234 PEVTVTFE
-1242 GSKLT
+1242 GSPLEAGK
-1247 DADYTV
+1247 DYDVAYTNNI
-1253 SYSEDCINA
+1253 YA

-1271 KGNFTGTASKTFTI
+1271 KGNFTGTASKNFAIAQAYLSVENQTVTHFR
-1285 NKAGLT
+1285 
-1291 LNPCT
+1291 
-1296 ISELCT
+1296 T
-1302 ETDLK
+1302 ETDAK
-1307 TRTLPSDF
+1307 SYAVPADM
-1315 FLAGETETGFSIKL
+1315 FLADEKETGFTI
-1329 TAVEGGDDIFAVAP
+1329 TVTDYDGDEIFTTAP
-1343 AVVEGENKITFRLK
+1343 AVNGTNVNYQLNGTVGTAFVEVKVKPDSSNYANASFTLTFVVNDKEN
-1357 NEVGA
+1357 
-1362 ATFTVTVTPV
+1362 
-1372 SGNYNGG
+1372 
-1379 SYALTISTHDRT
+1379 
-1391 DVSGSISFP
+1391 VSGSISFP

-1525 AWTFTPN
+1525 AWTFTPA

-1618 SPLPRYRVCPFTDVQ
+1618 SPLPRYRVCPFTDVK

-1695 AYNYN
+1695 AYNYD

>member
-1 MKNKIK
+1 MKLNFK
-7 RVCALLLAI
+7 RFCALALAAA
-16 MMLMTT
+16 ML
-22 LSANVFAGT
+22 LSASCITVFAKQILTGNSGT
-31 IFTGTKED
+31 TAYLGWTYYSDTAQSNVVTELKAGETYYVNLNFYNNPTVKED
-39 TIYLSWQYYEYDK
+39 SIQNFTLFFTPDPEEVSVERIVPRDVPGLQNNIDNGVVKLAFANTEGISKTVGLDTVILQSGIIATFFVKANKDISSTKGLLSIDVDRAVM
-52 TNKSYTAVSALEE
+52 TNGHVDAESKHMSVVEIPHF
-65 GKTYAARLMFHNN
+65 AARL
-78 PADEEQTIVGASLHT
+78 ADNA
-93 EYDVEVV
+93 
-100 NIPDAGEATKRSV
+100 P
-113 FCKLAASFTPNN
+113 
-125 DGNGL
+125 
-130 LIATYATADGF
+130 
-141 WDDGDI
+141 
-147 VTDGYFFEARF
+147 
-158 TAKKAATSEELKT
+158 
-171 LFKVSNESRMFDVN
+171 
-185 KRSFTIVECPAFVAR
+185 
-200 VKDGAADFFPT
+200 DFFPT
-211 TTAAK
+211 TTAEK

-233 AVSGITVT
+233 AVSDFTVT
-241 LPATGLVEGKNVVTA
+241 LPATGLVEGENVVKV

-300 SAQYASGNTVE
+300 SAQYASGDTVE

-333 GKRITVTVGSF
+333 GKHITVTVGSF
-344 TAETTGVLTVSPA
+344 TAETIGTLTVNPA
-357 NISGASIEDVGP
+357 DISGASIEDVGP
-369 FEYTGEQIKPEP
+369 FEYDNGNEIKPTP
-381 AVSLNGKELVKDTDY
+381 AITLGEKTLENGVDY
-396 TLSYDNN
+396 DLSYENN
-403 TNVTT
+403 INVGTATLTATGKGEYQGTVSTT
-408 EAKVIVTAA
+408 
-417 GTEYTGSAEKTFE
+417 FQ

-436 KLTLKVNNE
+436 NLTLKVNNE

-534 ALTIEGFAKG
+534 ALTVEGFAKG

-611 TVTINGGEEQ
+611 TVTINGEEQ
-621 EAKIEKGPE
+621 KAKIEKGPE

-724 TVKVNVAKK
+724 TVTVTVAKQK
-733 QITFTKSDYEWK
+733 ITF
-745 SINDDPYTLDDYK
+745 NRDDYK
-758 AMCFQ
+758 WRPSNDETPTEVKSDGEIVFT
-763 YDKNEH
+763 YDGKEH
-769 GIEPTCTNND
+769 GIEAYCKNSAIAD
-779 ISDLVEFEV
+779 DVEIVYDSGERSFIS
-788 SSNNKSTNVIAA
+788 SKGS
-800 TVTAKVLLK
+800 TVTAHVEVK
-809 DKYAK
+809 DKK
-814 NYKFD
+814 NYELD
-819 KDNTNIQSATLKV
+819 GGPNIQSGFIRI

-842 YAHSVEVCYT
+842 YTHSVDVCYT

-886 GDVDVISGTPTS
+886 GDVDVISGTPTA
-898 FDEANRTLTLNL
+898 FDDTTLTLTLNL
-910 KSSLTKDDAGKT
+910 KNSLTKADANKT
-922 ASVTLGLK
+922 ATVTLGLK
-930 VNNYETINPGVEEI
+930 VNNYETTNPGVGGIANKEE
-944 AGGEDKLFIL
+944 KLFIL
-954 KLTVKIIEKED
+954 KLTVNIIEKED
-965 AGLEVFGIPKTMVYG
+965 AGLEVFGIPETMVYG

-1000 NATFSAMI
+1000 NTTFSAMI

-1061 HDPITYGDAAPT
+1061 HAPITYGDLAPT
-1073 TGYSVEFEGLVNN
+1073 EG
-1086 NEIAEDAYTVDT
+1086 YTVTFSGLLTGDEITDTDYTVGT
-1098 EYTKGCKV
+1098 EYKQGNPAGK
-1106 DNYKFTCVL
+1106 YKFTVAL
-1115 DTDKIKNYTIG
+1115 DTNKVKNYTI
-1126 NVTGELVVNPKS
+1126 NTVNGELVVNKKELTDDAVTVTVLGETPVYDGSAKEPTVEVKYGETPL
-1138 IAAPSVTI
+1138 AAADYTVSYSNNVNAGVNTASVT
-1146 NNPTDKTYTGSPCVQ
+1146 
-1161 GVSVKDSEAKLTVDD
+1161 
-1176 ISVTYENNINV
+1176 VTSNDNSSYKF
-1187 GTATIIYTG
+1187 TAT
-1196 KNNYTGEI
+1196 
-1204 RKNFKITE
+1204 KNFTI
-1212 ASITDDMIANIPSVT
+1212 AQAPISGAMIANIPSVT

-1242 GSKLT
+1242 GSTLK
-1247 DADYTV
+1247 AGKDYDVAYTNN
-1253 SYSEDCINA
+1253 INA

-1271 KGNFTGTASKTFTI
+1271 KGNFTGTASKDFAIAQAYLSVENQTVTHFR
-1285 NKAGLT
+1285 
-1291 LNPCT
+1291 
-1296 ISELCT
+1296 T
-1302 ETDLK
+1302 ETDAK
-1307 TRTLPSDF
+1307 SFAVPADM
-1315 FLAGETETGFSIKL
+1315 FLADEKETGFTI
-1329 TAVEGGDDIFAVAP
+1329 TVTDYAGDAIFTTAP
-1343 AVVEGENKITFRLK
+1343 AVDGTNVNYQLSGTVGTALVEVKVKPDSSNYANASFTLTFVVNDKEN
-1357 NEVGA
+1357 
-1362 ATFTVTVTPV
+1362 
-1372 SGNYNGG
+1372 
-1379 SYALTISTHDRT
+1379 
-1391 DVSGSISFP
+1391 VSGSISFP

-1532 DTHNYTILTGTLVP
+1532 DTHNYTILTGTLIP

-1674 YRAASAAKPST
+1674 YRAASAAKPNT
-1685 FNPFTDVKTT
+1685 FNPFADVKTT